1 MKNIRQWKKL
11 VIAMVIGLLVFQ
23 NVSPVLATMTDDE
36 TAKTTLKITKED
48 KDTKEKIN
56 GSTFEIKNKETGK
69 TNNLTISANGEAT
82 MDSLLPGDYLVKEK
96 VAPKGYTLDEKEYSV
111 TLAEKEEVIT
121 SVSAKVQEETT
132 KEAATP
138 TPVKKAT
145 QNANLKAAITDN
157 IFNKVTLKDGNGD
170 EINTSDRIQN
180 GSGVVLNMNFAFSG
194 KNYKAGDTFTTVLPD
209 AFNFGNKNLSGNFL
223 PSTEAEWTLDVKTRE
238 LTITF
243 LKDGIQEG
251 DYDVN
256 ISTAF
261 KVFTSTEET
270 IQEVVFKTA
279 GKDTVY
285 QIEVVPVVTYPTT
298 VSVTANP
305 GVVNPTKGQVDAK
318 FNLTKEKDA
327 KGELKLND
335 YASGGTT
342 TIDKDTIKVYSS
354 DVSAGGTFI
363 GTKKLLVEGTDYTLT
378 YSSTA
383 LVVSLNGGLAGK
395 GYQVTYDRTIN
406 KPSDS
411 LSYMSTQAYT
421 VGDSGILSTNSSYVY
436 LAMTNYKH
444 LEKKATYNGTT
455 QSIDWVINFNYDQDE
470 ISPTTVLTDVLAD
483 NDVEYVADS
492 LKIKRVT
499 FNTTTGVPI
508 IGSDASSDWTTSTIS
523 NNGNFNLTYK
533 NTNTNAYQITYSTKI
548 TDFKDRKI
556 KNEITDENGV
566 SADATIA
573 IQPDLLK
580 KEAGSIDYF
589 NNTMSWKITANSD
602 KIKMDNLNITDKFS
616 TGIKSL
622 KSYTVRAYTD
632 NFTSVV
638 LTEGK
643 DFTINENVTPA
654 GFYIQL
660 IGDYASTDK
669 KIVVDIVTNID
680 LSDVT
685 KTIDNKAFISYYD
698 GGTIKYV
705 EEITASATPDA
716 KMMTNGGKYGAYNST
731 TGNIDWIVSANAMA
745 KSYDNL
751 IFDDT
756 IPTGLTYVE
765 GSLQYRN
772 VESSTEMMSLQ
783 IPLNS
788 TGTLAKAGDK
798 NYPTKVDTT
807 GNKIHLEFANLD
819 NTRVFIK
826 YSTKPDENWYFYK
839 YVTNIAEVT
848 DNGTDKHTYSYQ
860 AYASKVFNAMTKTAS
875 IDSTYNNKVNWT
887 VTLNNISKDRPIN
900 NPTITDTMKNGT
912 TGAQVVK
919 SSFRVINET
928 TGDDIDS
935 KYYDITFTD
944 KDFTIQF
951 KDYKAT
957 DPIKV
962 TYSTVSL
969 MSGLISNTATTASP
983 DYGSLPM
990 SYKSR
995 TTNISPAFTIGSGS
1009 GTATIGSLEITKVD
1023 KKDNTKKLTGAK
1035 FQLYTP
1041 EGDKAGQEAT
1051 TDSEGKIVMDG
1062 LQSGKYKLV
1071 ETAAP
1076 TGYTISDEY
1085 KDGKEIT
1092 ITADVAT
1099 SVTIENTEQTGSA
1112 VLQKE
1117 DSVTKD
1123 AISGA
1128 EFELQTADGTKV
1140 SENLV
1145 TDADGKI
1152 EVNDLAPGDYQF
1164 VETKAPTG
1172 YVLDATP
1179 TKFTV
1184 EFNQTAAVVVTKE
1197 NTAKAG
1203 SVVLTKQD
1211 SATKATIAG
1220 AEFELQK
1227 ADGTKVSENL
1237 VTDADGKIEV
1247 NDLAPG
1253 DYQFVETKAAAGY
1266 ILDST
1271 PSEFTIEFN
1280 QDKAAVVTKEN
1291 TAKAGSVVLTKQDSA
1306 TKATIAGAEFELQ
1319 KADGTK
1325 VSENLVTDADGKIEV
1340 NDLAPG
1346 DYQFV
1351 ETKAAAGY
1359 VLDTTPTKFKVEF
1372 NQTSVVAVTKEN
1384 TAKAGSVVLT
1394 KQDSVTKAEL
1404 SDAEFELQT
1413 ATGTKVK
1420 DNLTTNASGEIEVA
1434 DLAPGDYQF
1443 VETKAPTGYE
1453 LDATPVTFTIEF
1465 NQATAVKVTK
1475 ENVAKT
1481 GSVVLTKLDSKS
1493 KSNLAGAEFELQTK
1507 LGVSLKDKVVTEANG
1522 QLQIDNLAP
1531 GDYQLV
1537 ETKAPTGY
1545 ELDATPVEFTIEF
1558 NQKDAVQVTKTNKMS
1573 TGSVVLTKTDGQ
1585 TKAPL
1590 ADATFKLVDADNNV
1604 TENLTTDASGKLEI
1618 TNLAPGDYQLIETKA
1633 PKGYELDTV
1642 PVDVKIGFNQNQV
1655 LQVTKTNIKTI
1666 VSGKV
1671 IAEFVDTKGNVLAEQ
1686 EIHTGI
1692 VGEEYVTKAKSIAG
1706 YKLTKDPTNK
1716 VGLYKEADQKVT
1728 FVYEKNKSSLV
1739 VDPTKPIKP
1748 SKPTKPVKSTVNPSK
1763 QATVKKAQS
1772 LPSTGDD
1779 SLANLI
1785 ITGLFASALGLFL
1798 LRKSK
1803 KVND

>member
-1 MKNIRQWKKL
+1 MKNIRHWKKL

-56 GSTFEIKNKETGK
+56 GSTFEIKNKETGE
-69 TNNLTISANGEAT
+69 TNDLTISANGEAT
-82 MDSLLPGDYLVKEK
+82 MDSLSPGDYLVKEK

-132 KEAATP
+132 KETTKEATTP

-223 PSTEAEWTLDVKTRE
+223 PSTEAEWTLDVTTRE

-285 QIEVVPVVTYPTT
+285 QIEVVPVVNYPTT
-298 VSVTANP
+298 VGITANP

-378 YSSTA
+378 YSATSLT
-383 LVVSLNGGLAGK
+383 VTLNGGLAGK

-421 VGDSGILSTNSSYVY
+421 VGDSGTLSSNSAYVY
-436 LAMTNYKH
+436 LTMTNYKH
-444 LEKKATYNGTT
+444 IEKKATYNGST
-455 QSIDWVINFNYDQDE
+455 QSIDWKINFNFDQDE
-470 ISPTTVLTDVLAD
+470 ISPSTVLTDVLAD

-499 FNTTTGVPI
+499 FNATNGSPI
-508 IGSDASSDWTTSTIS
+508 VGGDASSDWTTSAIS
-523 NNGNFNLTYK
+523 ANGNFNLTYK
-533 NTNTNAYQITYSTKI
+533 NTNTNTNAYEITYSTKI
-548 TDFKDRKI
+548 TDFSDRKI

-580 KEAGSIDYF
+580 KEAGTIDYF
-589 NNTMSWKITANSD
+589 NNTMTWKITANSD
-602 KIKMDNLNITDKFS
+602 RIKMGNLNITDEFS
-616 TGIKSL
+616 TGVKAL

-632 NFTSVV
+632 NINSVL

-643 DFTINENVTPA
+643 DYTIDKDVTPA

-660 IGDYASTDK
+660 IGDYATTDK
-669 KIVVDIVTNID
+669 KIVVDFVTEID

-685 KTIDNKAFISYYD
+685 KTIDNKASISYYD
-698 GGTIKYV
+698 GGIIKYV
-705 EEITASATPDA
+705 DDVKASMTPDPA
-716 KMMTNGGKYGAYNST
+716 MMTNGGKYGSYNST
-731 TGNIDWIVSANAMA
+731 TGNIDWIVSVNAMA
-745 KSYDNL
+745 KNYDNL
-751 IFDDT
+751 IFDDA

-772 VESSTEMMSLQ
+772 VASTSEMMNLY

-788 TGTLAKAGDK
+788 VGTVAKTGDK

-807 GNKIHLEFANLD
+807 GNKLHLEFANLE
-819 NTRVFIK
+819 NSRVFIK
-826 YSTKPDENWYFYK
+826 YSTKPNENWYFYS
-839 YVTNIAEVT
+839 YVQNTAKVS
-848 DNGTDKHTYSYQ
+848 DNGVGEKSYSYQ
-860 AYASKVFNAMTKTAS
+860 AYASKLYNAMTKTAT
-875 IDSTYNNKVNWT
+875 IDPSFDNKVNWV
-887 VTLNNISKDRPIN
+887 VTLNNISADRPIN
-900 NPTITDTMKNGT
+900 NPTITDTMKTGT

-919 SSFRVINET
+919 SSFKVINET
-928 TGDDIDS
+928 TGEDIDS
-935 KYYDITFTD
+935 KYYDITYTD
-944 KDFTIQF
+944 NNFTIQF

-957 DPIKV
+957 APIKV
-962 TYSTVSL
+962 TYSTISL
-969 MSGLISNTATTASP
+969 MSGLVSNTATTASP

-990 SYKSR
+990 TYKSR
-995 TTNISPAFTIGSGS
+995 TTSISPAFTIGSGS

-1023 KKDNTKKLTGAK
+1023 KKDNTKKLAGAK
-1035 FQLYTP
+1035 FQLYTL

-1051 TDSEGKIVMDG
+1051 TDTDGKIVMDG

-1071 ETAAP
+1071 ETEAP

-1092 ITADVAT
+1092 VTADAVT
-1099 SVTIENTEQTGSA
+1099 NVTIENTEQTGSA
-1112 VLQKE
+1112 VLLKE

-1123 AISGA
+1123 AIAGA
-1128 EFELQTADGTKV
+1128 EFELQNADGTKV
-1140 SENLV
+1140 AENLV
-1145 TDADGKI
+1145 SNADGKI
-1152 EVNDLAPGDYQF
+1152 EVTDLAPGDYQF

-1179 TKFTV
+1179 SEFTI
-1184 EFNQTAAVVVTKE
+1184 EFNQEAAVIVTKE
-1197 NTAKAG
+1197 NTAKTG
-1203 SVVLTKQD
+1203 SVVLTKED
-1211 SATKATIAG
+1211 SVTKATIAG
-1220 AEFELQK
+1220 AEFDLQK

-1237 VTDADGKIEV
+1237 VTDADGKIEA

-1266 ILDST
+1266 VLDAT

-1291 TAKAGSVVLTKQDSA
+1291 TAKSGSVVLTKQDSA
-1306 TKATIAGAEFELQ
+1306 TKAA
-1319 KADGTK
+1319 
-1325 VSENLVTDADGKIEV
+1325 
-1340 NDLAPG
+1340 
-1346 DYQFV
+1346 
-1351 ETKAAAGY
+1351 
-1359 VLDTTPTKFKVEF
+1359 
-1372 NQTSVVAVTKEN
+1372 
-1384 TAKAGSVVLT
+1384 
-1394 KQDSVTKAEL
+1394 L

-1434 DLAPGDYQF
+1434 DLAPGDYKF
-1443 VETKAPTGYE
+1443 IETKAPTGYE

-1465 NQATAVKVTK
+1465 NQSTAVKVTK

-1493 KSNLAGAEFELQTK
+1493 RSNLAGAEFELQTK

-1642 PVDVKIGFNQNQV
+1642 PVDVKISFNQNQV
-1655 LQVTKTNIKTI
+1655 LQVTKTNIKTV

-1686 EIHTGI
+1686 EIHAGL
-1692 VGEEYVTKAKSIAG
+1692 VGEKYVTKAKSIAG

-1716 VGLYKEADQKVT
+1716 VGIYKEADQKVT
-1728 FVYEKNKSSLV
+1728 FVYEKNKSPLV

-1748 SKPTKPVKSTVNPSK
+1748 SKPTKPSANPSK

-1772 LPSTGDD
+1772 LPSTGDN

-1785 ITGLFASALGLFL
+1785 ITGLFASTLGLFL

>member
-36 TAKTTLKITKED
+36 TANTTLKIIKED

-56 GSTFEIKNKETGK
+56 GSTFEIKNKETSE
-69 TNNLTISANGEAT
+69 TTDLTISANGEAT

-96 VAPKGYTLDEKEYSV
+96 AAAKGYTLDEKEYSV

-132 KEAATP
+132 KEAP

-223 PSTEAEWTLDVKTRE
+223 PSTEAEWTLDVTTRE

-279 GKDTVY
+279 GKDTIY
-285 QIEVVPVVTYPTT
+285 QIEVVPVVNYPTT
-298 VSVTANP
+298 VGITANP

-327 KGELKLND
+327 KGELKLTD

-342 TIDKDTIKVYSS
+342 TIDKDSIKVYSS

-378 YSSTA
+378 YSATSLT
-383 LVVSLNGGLAGK
+383 VTLNGGLAGK

-421 VGDSGILSTNSSYVY
+421 VGDSGTLSSNSAYVY
-436 LAMTNYKH
+436 LTMTNYKH
-444 LEKKATYNGTT
+444 IEKKATYNGST
-455 QSIDWVINFNYDQDE
+455 QSIDWKINFNFDQDE
-470 ISPTTVLTDVLAD
+470 ISPSTVLTDVLAD

-499 FNTTTGVPI
+499 FNATNGSPI
-508 IGSDASSDWTTSTIS
+508 VGGDASSDWTTSAIS
-523 NNGNFNLTYK
+523 ANGNFNLTYK
-533 NTNTNAYQITYSTKI
+533 NTNTNAYEITYSTKI
-548 TDFKDRKI
+548 TDFSDRKI

-580 KEAGSIDYF
+580 KEAGTIDYF
-589 NNTMSWKITANSD
+589 NNTMTWKITANSD
-602 KIKMDNLNITDKFS
+602 RIKMGNLNITDEFS
-616 TGIKSL
+616 TGVKAL

-632 NFTSVV
+632 NINSVL

-643 DFTINENVTPA
+643 DYTIDKDVTPA

-660 IGDYASTDK
+660 IGDYATTDK
-669 KIVVDIVTNID
+669 KIVVDFVTEID

-685 KTIDNKAFISYYD
+685 KTIDNKASISYYD
-698 GGTIKYV
+698 GGIIKYV
-705 EEITASATPDA
+705 DDVKASMTPDPA
-716 KMMTNGGKYGAYNST
+716 MMTNGGKYGSYNST
-731 TGNIDWIVSANAMA
+731 TGNIDWIVSVNAMA
-745 KSYDNL
+745 KNYDNL
-751 IFDDT
+751 IFDDA

-772 VESSTEMMSLQ
+772 VASTSEMMNLY

-788 TGTLAKAGDK
+788 VGTVAKTGDK

-807 GNKIHLEFANLD
+807 GNKLHLEFANLE
-819 NTRVFIK
+819 NSRVFIK
-826 YSTKPDENWYFYK
+826 YSTKPNENWYFYS
-839 YVTNIAEVT
+839 YVQNTAKVS
-848 DNGTDKHTYSYQ
+848 DNGVGEKSYSYQ
-860 AYASKVFNAMTKTAS
+860 AYASKLFNAMTKTAT
-875 IDSTYNNKVNWT
+875 IDPSFDNKVNWV
-887 VTLNNISKDRPIN
+887 VTLNNISADRPIN
-900 NPTITDTMKNGT
+900 NPTITDTMKTGT

-919 SSFRVINET
+919 SSFKVINET
-928 TGDDIDS
+928 TGEDIDS
-935 KYYDITFTD
+935 KYYDITYTD
-944 KDFTIQF
+944 NNFTIQF

-957 DPIKV
+957 APIKV
-962 TYSTVSL
+962 TYSTISL
-969 MSGLISNTATTASP
+969 MSGLVSNTATTASP

-990 SYKSR
+990 TYKSR
-995 TTNISPAFTIGSGS
+995 TTSISPAFTIGSGS
-1009 GTATIGSLEITKVD
+1009 GTATIGSLEIIKVD
-1023 KKDNTKKLTGAK
+1023 KKDNTKKLAGAK
-1035 FQLYTP
+1035 FQLYTL

-1051 TDSEGKIVMDG
+1051 TDSDGKIVMDG

-1071 ETAAP
+1071 ETEAP

-1140 SENLV
+1140 SENFV

-1172 YVLDATP
+1172 YVLDA
-1179 TKFTV
+1179 
-1184 EFNQTAAVVVTKE
+1184 
-1197 NTAKAG
+1197 
-1203 SVVLTKQD
+1203 
-1211 SATKATIAG
+1211 
-1220 AEFELQK
+1220 
-1227 ADGTKVSENL
+1227 
-1237 VTDADGKIEV
+1237 
-1247 NDLAPG
+1247 
-1253 DYQFVETKAAAGY
+1253 
-1266 ILDST
+1266 T

-1306 TKATIAGAEFELQ
+1306 TKAA
-1319 KADGTK
+1319 
-1325 VSENLVTDADGKIEV
+1325 
-1340 NDLAPG
+1340 
-1346 DYQFV
+1346 
-1351 ETKAAAGY
+1351 
-1359 VLDTTPTKFKVEF
+1359 
-1372 NQTSVVAVTKEN
+1372 
-1384 TAKAGSVVLT
+1384 
-1394 KQDSVTKAEL
+1394 L

-1434 DLAPGDYQF
+1434 DLAPGDYKF

-1642 PVDVKIGFNQNQV
+1642 PVDVKIDFNQNQV

-1686 EIHTGI
+1686 EIHTGL
-1692 VGEEYVTKAKSIAG
+1692 VGEKYITKAKSIAG

-1728 FVYEKNKSSLV
+1728 FVYDKNKSPLV
-1739 VDPTKPIKP
+1739 VDPTKPINP
-1748 SKPTKPVKSTVNPSK
+1748 SKPTKPAKPSVSPSK
-1763 QATVKKAQS
+1763 QATVKKVQS
-1772 LPSTGDD
+1772 LPSTGDN

>member
-1 MKNIRQWKKL
+1 MIIGGQNAVKNIRQWKKL
-11 VIAMVIGLLVFQ
+11 VIAMVISLLVFQ
-23 NVSPVLATMTDDE
+23 NVSPVLATMTDSE
-36 TAKTTLKITKED
+36 TANTTLKIIKED
-48 KDTKEKIN
+48 KDTQEKIN
-56 GSTFEIKNKETGK
+56 GSTFEIKNKETSE
-69 TNNLTISANGEAT
+69 TSDLTISANGEAT

-132 KEAATP
+132 KEAPTP

-223 PSTEAEWTLDVKTRE
+223 PSTEAEWTLDVTTRE

-285 QIEVVPVVTYPTT
+285 QIEVVPVVNYPTT
-298 VSVTANP
+298 VGITANP

-342 TIDKDTIKVYSS
+342 TIDKDSIKVYSS

-378 YSSTA
+378 YSATSLT
-383 LVVSLNGGLAGK
+383 VTLNGGLAGK

-421 VGDSGILSTNSSYVY
+421 VGDSGTLSSNSAYVY
-436 LAMTNYKH
+436 LTMTNYKH
-444 LEKKATYNGTT
+444 IEKKATYNGST
-455 QSIDWVINFNYDQDE
+455 QSIDWKINFNFDQDE
-470 ISPTTVLTDVLAD
+470 ISPSTVLTDVLAD

-499 FNTTTGVPI
+499 FNATNGSPI
-508 IGSDASSDWTTSTIS
+508 VGGDASSDWTTSAIS
-523 NNGNFNLTYK
+523 ANGNFNLTYK
-533 NTNTNAYQITYSTKI
+533 DTNTNAYEITYSTKI
-548 TDFKDRKI
+548 TDFSDRKI

-580 KEAGSIDYF
+580 KEAGTIDYF
-589 NNTMSWKITANSD
+589 NNTMTWKITANSD
-602 KIKMDNLNITDKFS
+602 RIKMGNLNITDEFS
-616 TGIKSL
+616 TGVKAL

-632 NFTSVV
+632 NTNSVL

-643 DFTINENVTPA
+643 DYTIDKDVTPA

-669 KIVVDIVTNID
+669 KIVVDFVTEID

-685 KTIDNKAFISYYD
+685 KTIDNKASISYYD
-698 GGTIKYV
+698 GGIIKYV
-705 EEITASATPDA
+705 DEVTASMTPDPA
-716 KMMTNGGKYGAYNST
+716 MMTNGGKYGSYNST
-731 TGNIDWIVSANAMA
+731 TGNIDWIVSVNAMA
-745 KSYDNL
+745 KNYDNL
-751 IFDDT
+751 IFDDA

-772 VESSTEMMSLQ
+772 VASTSEMMNLY

-788 TGTLAKAGDK
+788 VGTVAKTGDK

-807 GNKIHLEFANLD
+807 GNKLHLEFANLE
-819 NTRVFIK
+819 NSRVFIK
-826 YSTKPDENWYFYK
+826 YSTKPNENWYFYS
-839 YVTNIAEVT
+839 YVQNTAKVS
-848 DNGTDKHTYSYQ
+848 DNGVGEKSYSYQ
-860 AYASKVFNAMTKTAS
+860 AYASKLFNAMTKTAT
-875 IDSTYNNKVNWT
+875 IDPSFDNKVNWV
-887 VTLNNISKDRPIN
+887 VTLNNISADRPIN
-900 NPTITDTMKNGT
+900 NPTITDTMKTGT

-919 SSFRVINET
+919 SSFKVINET
-928 TGDDIDS
+928 TGEDIDS
-935 KYYDITFTD
+935 KYYDITYTD
-944 KDFTIQF
+944 NNFTIQF

-957 DPIKV
+957 APIKV
-962 TYSTVSL
+962 TYSTISL
-969 MSGLISNTATTASP
+969 MSGLVSNTATTASP

-990 SYKSR
+990 TYKSR
-995 TTNISPAFTIGSGS
+995 TTSISPAFTIGSGS

-1023 KKDNTKKLTGAK
+1023 KKDNSKKLTGAK
-1035 FQLYTP
+1035 FQLYTL

-1051 TDSEGKIVMDG
+1051 TDSDGKIVMDG

-1071 ETAAP
+1071 ETEAP

-1092 ITADVAT
+1092 VTADAVT
-1099 SVTIENTEQTGSA
+1099 NVTIENTEQTGSV
-1112 VLQKE
+1112 VLTKE
-1117 DSVTKD
+1117 DSVSKATL
-1123 AISGA
+1123 SGA
-1128 EFELQTADGTKV
+1128 EFELQNAAGTKV
-1140 SENLV
+1140 QANL
-1145 TDADGKI
+1145 TTNADGKL
-1152 EVNDLAPGDYQF
+1152 EVSDLAPGDYKF

-1172 YVLDATP
+1172 YELDATP
-1179 TKFTV
+1179 VTFTI
-1184 EFNQTAAVVVTKE
+1184 EFNQATEVNVTKE
-1197 NTAKAG
+1197 NVAKTG
-1203 SVVLTKQD
+1203 SVVLTKED
-1211 SATKATIAG
+1211 SVSKATLSG
-1220 AEFELQK
+1220 AEFELQ
-1227 ADGTKVSENL
+1227 N
-1237 VTDADGKIEV
+1237 
-1247 NDLAPG
+1247 
-1253 DYQFVETKAAAGY
+1253 AAG
-1266 ILDST
+1266 
-1271 PSEFTIEFN
+1271 
-1280 QDKAAVVTKEN
+1280 
-1291 TAKAGSVVLTKQDSA
+1291 
-1306 TKATIAGAEFELQ
+1306 
-1319 KADGTK
+1319 
-1325 VSENLVTDADGKIEV
+1325 
-1340 NDLAPG
+1340 
-1346 DYQFV
+1346 
-1351 ETKAAAGY
+1351 
-1359 VLDTTPTKFKVEF
+1359 
-1372 NQTSVVAVTKEN
+1372 TSVQA
-1384 TAKAGSVVLT
+1384 
-1394 KQDSVTKAEL
+1394 
-1404 SDAEFELQT
+1404 
-1413 ATGTKVK
+1413 
-1420 DNLTTNASGEIEVA
+1420 NLTTNADGKLEVS
-1434 DLAPGDYQF
+1434 DLAPGNYKF

-1465 NQATAVKVTK
+1465 NQATAVNVTK
-1475 ENVAKT
+1475 DNVAKT

-1493 KSNLAGAEFELQTK
+1493 RSNLAGAEFELQTK

-1522 QLQIDNLAP
+1522 QLQIDDLAP

-1545 ELDATPVEFTIEF
+1545 ELDATPEEFTIAF
-1558 NQKDAVQVTKTNKMS
+1558 NQQAPIQVTKTNTMS
-1573 TGSVVLTKTDGQ
+1573 TGSVVLTKTDAE
-1585 TKAPL
+1585 TKTPL
-1590 ADATFKLVDADNNV
+1590 ANATFKLVDEDNNV

-1618 TNLAPGDYQLIETKA
+1618 TDLVPGDYQLIETKA
-1633 PKGYELDTV
+1633 PAGYELDTV
-1642 PVDVKIGFNQNQV
+1642 PVDVKIAFDQKET
-1655 LQVTKTNIKTI
+1655 LQVTKTNLKTV

-1671 IAEFVDTKGNVLAEQ
+1671 IAEFVDTKGNVLAEK
-1686 EIHTGI
+1686 EIHAGI
-1692 VGEEYVTKAKSIAG
+1692 VGDKYALKAKAIKG
-1706 YKLTKDPTNK
+1706 YTLTKDPTNK
-1716 VGLYKEADQKVT
+1716 AGTFREEDQKVT
-1728 FVYEKNKSSLV
+1728 FVYEKNKAPIV
-1739 VDPTKPIKP
+1739 VNPDKPVTPVKPT
-1748 SKPTKPVKSTVNPSK
+1748 KPTKPVDP
-1763 QATVKKAQS
+1763 AKKPKETS
-1772 LPSTGDD
+1772 LPSTGDE
-1779 SLANLI
+1779 SPYGI
-1785 ITGLFASALGLFL
+1785 IFTGLFASIVGLYL
-1798 LRKSK
+1798 LRKTK

>member
-36 TAKTTLKITKED
+36 TTKTTLKIIKED

-56 GSTFEIKNKETGK
+56 GSTFEIKNKETGE
-69 TNNLTISANGEAT
+69 TNDLTISANGEAT

-138 TPVKKAT
+138 TPVKKST
-145 QNANLKAAITDN
+145 QNPNLKAAITDN

-223 PSTEAEWTLDVKTRE
+223 PSTEAEWTLDVTTRE

-285 QIEVVPVVTYPTT
+285 QIEVVPVVNYPTT
-298 VSVTANP
+298 VGITANP

-327 KGELKLND
+327 KGELKLTD

-342 TIDKDTIKVYSS
+342 TIDKDSIKVYSS

-378 YSSTA
+378 YSATSLT
-383 LVVSLNGGLAGK
+383 VTLNGGLAGK

-421 VGDSGILSTNSSYVY
+421 VGDSGTLSSNSAYVY
-436 LAMTNYKH
+436 LTMTNYKH
-444 LEKKATYNGTT
+444 IEKKATYNGST
-455 QSIDWVINFNYDQDE
+455 QSIDWKINFNFDQDE
-470 ISPTTVLTDVLAD
+470 ISPSTVLTDVLAD
-483 NDVEYVADS
+483 NDVEYVVDS

-499 FNTTTGVPI
+499 FNATNGSPI
-508 IGSDASSDWTTSTIS
+508 VGGDASSDWTTSAIS
-523 NNGNFNLTYK
+523 ANGNFNLTYK
-533 NTNTNAYQITYSTKI
+533 DTNTNAYEITYSTKI
-548 TDFKDRKI
+548 TDFSDRKI

-580 KEAGSIDYF
+580 KEAGTIDYF
-589 NNTMSWKITANSD
+589 NNTMTWKITANSD
-602 KIKMDNLNITDKFS
+602 RIKMGNLNITDEFS
-616 TGIKSL
+616 TGVKAL

-632 NFTSVV
+632 NTNSVL

-643 DFTINENVTPA
+643 DYTIDKDVTPA

-669 KIVVDIVTNID
+669 KIVVDFVTEID

-685 KTIDNKAFISYYD
+685 KTIDNKASISYYD
-698 GGTIKYV
+698 GGIIKYV
-705 EEITASATPDA
+705 DEVTASMTPDPA
-716 KMMTNGGKYGAYNST
+716 MMTNGGKYGSYNST
-731 TGNIDWIVSANAMA
+731 TGNIDWIVSVNAMA
-745 KSYDNL
+745 KNYDNL
-751 IFDDT
+751 IFDDA

-772 VESSTEMMSLQ
+772 VASTSEMMNLY

-788 TGTLAKAGDK
+788 VGTVAKTGDK

-807 GNKIHLEFANLD
+807 GNKLHLEFANLE
-819 NTRVFIK
+819 NSRVFIK
-826 YSTKPDENWYFYK
+826 YSTKPNENWYFYS
-839 YVTNIAEVT
+839 YVQNTAKVS
-848 DNGTDKHTYSYQ
+848 DNGVGEKSYSYQ
-860 AYASKVFNAMTKTAS
+860 AYASKLFNAMTKTAT
-875 IDSTYNNKVNWT
+875 IDPSFDNKVNWV
-887 VTLNNISKDRPIN
+887 VTLNNISADRPIN
-900 NPTITDTMKNGT
+900 NPTITDTMKTGT

-919 SSFRVINET
+919 SSFKVINET
-928 TGDDIDS
+928 TGEDIDS
-935 KYYDITFTD
+935 KYYDITYTD
-944 KDFTIQF
+944 NNFTIQF

-957 DPIKV
+957 APIKV
-962 TYSTVSL
+962 TYSTISL
-969 MSGLISNTATTASP
+969 MSGLVSNTATTASP

-990 SYKSR
+990 TYKSR
-995 TTNISPAFTIGSGS
+995 TTSISPAFTIGSGS

-1023 KKDNTKKLTGAK
+1023 KKDNSKKLTGAK
-1035 FQLYTP
+1035 FQLYTL

-1051 TDSEGKIVMDG
+1051 TDSDGKIVMDG

-1071 ETAAP
+1071 ETEAP

-1092 ITADVAT
+1092 VTADAVT
-1099 SVTIENTEQTGSA
+1099 NVTIENTEQTGSA
-1112 VLQKE
+1112 VLLKE

-1123 AISGA
+1123 AIAGA
-1128 EFELQTADGTKV
+1128 EFELQNADGTKV
-1140 SENLV
+1140 AENLV
-1145 TDADGKI
+1145 SNADGKI
-1152 EVNDLAPGDYQF
+1152 EVTDLAPGDYQF

-1172 YVLDATP
+1172 YVLDGTP

-1184 EFNQTAAVVVTKE
+1184 EFNQEAAVVVTKE
-1197 NTAKAG
+1197 NTAKTG
-1203 SVVLTKQD
+1203 SVVLTKED
-1211 SATKATIAG
+1211 SVSKATLSG
-1220 AEFELQK
+1220 AEFELQND
-1227 ADGTKVSENL
+1227 AGTKVQTNL
-1237 VTDADGKIEV
+1237 TTNADGKLEV
-1247 NDLAPG
+1247 TDLAPG
-1253 DYQFVETKAAAGY
+1253 DYK
-1266 ILDST
+1266 
-1271 PSEFTIEFN
+1271 
-1280 QDKAAVVTKEN
+1280 
-1291 TAKAGSVVLTKQDSA
+1291 
-1306 TKATIAGAEFELQ
+1306 
-1319 KADGTK
+1319 
-1325 VSENLVTDADGKIEV
+1325 
-1340 NDLAPG
+1340 
-1346 DYQFV
+1346 
-1351 ETKAAAGY
+1351 
-1359 VLDTTPTKFKVEF
+1359 
-1372 NQTSVVAVTKEN
+1372 
-1384 TAKAGSVVLT
+1384 
-1394 KQDSVTKAEL
+1394 
-1404 SDAEFELQT
+1404 
-1413 ATGTKVK
+1413 
-1420 DNLTTNASGEIEVA
+1420 
-1434 DLAPGDYQF
+1434 F

-1465 NQATAVKVTK
+1465 NQATAVNVTK
-1475 ENVAKT
+1475 DNVAKT

-1493 KSNLAGAEFELQTK
+1493 RSNLAGAEFELQTK

-1522 QLQIDNLAP
+1522 QLQIDDLAP

-1545 ELDATPVEFTIEF
+1545 ELDATPVEFTIAF
-1558 NQKDAVQVTKTNKMS
+1558 NQQAPIQVTKTNTMS
-1573 TGSVVLTKTDGQ
+1573 TGSVVLTKTDAE
-1585 TKAPL
+1585 TKTPL
-1590 ADATFKLVDADNNV
+1590 ANATFKLVDEDNNV

-1618 TNLAPGDYQLIETKA
+1618 TDLVPGDYQLIETKA
-1633 PKGYELDTV
+1633 PAGYELDTV
-1642 PVDVKIGFNQNQV
+1642 PVDVKIAFDQNKA
-1655 LQVTKTNIKTI
+1655 LQVTKTNLKTV

-1671 IAEFVDTKGNVLAEQ
+1671 IAEFVDTKGNVLAEK
-1686 EIHTGI
+1686 EIHAGI
-1692 VGEEYVTKAKSIAG
+1692 VGDKYALKAKAIKG
-1706 YKLTKDPTNK
+1706 YTLTKEPTNK
-1716 VGLYKEADQKVT
+1716 AGTFREEDQKVT
-1728 FVYEKNKSSLV
+1728 FVYEKNKAPIV
-1739 VDPTKPIKP
+1739 VNPDKPVTP
-1748 SKPTKPVKSTVNPSK
+1748 VKPTKPTKPTKPSK
-1763 QATVKKAQS
+1763 TVDPAKKPTVTS
-1772 LPSTGDD
+1772 LPSTGDE
-1779 SLANLI
+1779 SPYGI
-1785 ITGLFASALGLFL
+1785 IFTGLFASLVGLFL

>member
-1 MKNIRQWKKL
+1 MKNIRHWKKL

-56 GSTFEIKNKETGK
+56 GSTFEIKNKETGE
-69 TNNLTISANGEAT
+69 TNDLTISANGEAT
-82 MDSLLPGDYLVKEK
+82 MDSLSPGDYLVKEK

-132 KEAATP
+132 KEATTP

-223 PSTEAEWTLDVKTRE
+223 PSTEAEWTLDVTTRE

-285 QIEVVPVVTYPTT
+285 QIEVVPVVNYPTT
-298 VSVTANP
+298 VGITANP

-378 YSSTA
+378 YSATSLT
-383 LVVSLNGGLAGK
+383 VTLNGGLAGK

-421 VGDSGILSTNSSYVY
+421 VGDSGTLSSNSAYVY
-436 LAMTNYKH
+436 LTMTNYKH
-444 LEKKATYNGTT
+444 IEKKATYNGST
-455 QSIDWVINFNYDQDE
+455 QSIDWKINFNFDQDE
-470 ISPTTVLTDVLAD
+470 ISPSTVLTDVLAD

-499 FNTTTGVPI
+499 FNATNGSPI
-508 IGSDASSDWTTSTIS
+508 VGGDASSDWTTSAIS
-523 NNGNFNLTYK
+523 ANGNFNLTYK
-533 NTNTNAYQITYSTKI
+533 NTNTNAYEITYSTKI
-548 TDFKDRKI
+548 TDFSDRKI

-580 KEAGSIDYF
+580 KEAGTIDYF
-589 NNTMSWKITANSD
+589 NNTMTWKITANSD
-602 KIKMDNLNITDKFS
+602 RIKMGNLNITDEFS
-616 TGIKSL
+616 TGVKAL

-632 NFTSVV
+632 NINSVL

-643 DFTINENVTPA
+643 DYTIDKDVTPA

-660 IGDYASTDK
+660 IGDYATTDK
-669 KIVVDIVTNID
+669 KIVVDFVTEID

-685 KTIDNKAFISYYD
+685 KTIDNKASISYYD
-698 GGTIKYV
+698 GGIIKYV
-705 EEITASATPDA
+705 DDVKASMTPDPA
-716 KMMTNGGKYGAYNST
+716 MMTNGGKYGSYNST
-731 TGNIDWIVSANAMA
+731 TGNIDWIVSVNAMA
-745 KSYDNL
+745 KNYDNL
-751 IFDDT
+751 IFDDA

-772 VESSTEMMSLQ
+772 VASTSEMMNLY

-788 TGTLAKAGDK
+788 VGTVAKTGDK

-807 GNKIHLEFANLD
+807 GNKLHLEFANLE
-819 NTRVFIK
+819 NSRVFIK
-826 YSTKPDENWYFYK
+826 YSTKPNENWYFYS
-839 YVTNIAEVT
+839 YVQNTAKVS
-848 DNGTDKHTYSYQ
+848 DNGVGEKSYSYQ
-860 AYASKVFNAMTKTAS
+860 AYASKLYNAMTKTAT
-875 IDSTYNNKVNWT
+875 IDPSFDNKVNWV
-887 VTLNNISKDRPIN
+887 VTLNNISADRPIN
-900 NPTITDTMKNGT
+900 NPTITDTMKTGT

-919 SSFRVINET
+919 SSFKVINET
-928 TGDDIDS
+928 TGEDIDS
-935 KYYDITFTD
+935 KYYDITYTD
-944 KDFTIQF
+944 NNFTIQF

-957 DPIKV
+957 APIKV
-962 TYSTVSL
+962 TYSTISL
-969 MSGLISNTATTASP
+969 MSGLVSNTATTASP

-990 SYKSR
+990 TYKSR
-995 TTNISPAFTIGSGS
+995 TTSISPAFTIGSGS

-1023 KKDNTKKLTGAK
+1023 KKDNTKKLAGAK
-1035 FQLYTP
+1035 FQLYTL

-1051 TDSEGKIVMDG
+1051 TDTDGKIVMDG

-1071 ETAAP
+1071 ETEAP

-1085 KDGKEIT
+1085 KDGKEIAV
-1092 ITADVAT
+1092 TADAVT
-1099 SVTIENTEQTGSA
+1099 NVTIENTEQTGSA
-1112 VLQKE
+1112 VLLKE

-1123 AISGA
+1123 AIAGA
-1128 EFELQTADGTKV
+1128 EFELQNADGTKV
-1140 SENLV
+1140 AENLV
-1145 TDADGKI
+1145 SNADGKI
-1152 EVNDLAPGDYQF
+1152 EVTDLAPGDYQF

-1172 YVLDATP
+1172 YVLDAT
-1179 TKFTV
+1179 
-1184 EFNQTAAVVVTKE
+1184 
-1197 NTAKAG
+1197 
-1203 SVVLTKQD
+1203 
-1211 SATKATIAG
+1211 
-1220 AEFELQK
+1220 
-1227 ADGTKVSENL
+1227 
-1237 VTDADGKIEV
+1237 
-1247 NDLAPG
+1247 
-1253 DYQFVETKAAAGY
+1253 
-1266 ILDST
+1266 
-1271 PSEFTIEFN
+1271 TIEFN

-1291 TAKAGSVVLTKQDSA
+1291 TAKSGSVVLTKQDSA
-1306 TKATIAGAEFELQ
+1306 TKAA
-1319 KADGTK
+1319 
-1325 VSENLVTDADGKIEV
+1325 
-1340 NDLAPG
+1340 
-1346 DYQFV
+1346 
-1351 ETKAAAGY
+1351 
-1359 VLDTTPTKFKVEF
+1359 
-1372 NQTSVVAVTKEN
+1372 
-1384 TAKAGSVVLT
+1384 
-1394 KQDSVTKAEL
+1394 L

-1434 DLAPGDYQF
+1434 DLAPGDYKF
-1443 VETKAPTGYE
+1443 IETKAPTGYE

-1465 NQATAVKVTK
+1465 NQSTAVKVTK

-1493 KSNLAGAEFELQTK
+1493 RSNLAGAEFELQTK

-1618 TNLAPGDYQLIETKA
+1618 TNLSPGDYQLIETKA

-1642 PVDVKIGFNQNQV
+1642 PVDVKISFNQNQV
-1655 LQVTKTNIKTI
+1655 LQVTKTNIKTV

-1686 EIHTGI
+1686 EIHAGL
-1692 VGEEYVTKAKSIAG
+1692 VGEKYVTKAKSIAG

-1716 VGLYKEADQKVT
+1716 VGIYKEADQKVT
-1728 FVYEKNKSSLV
+1728 FVYEKNKSPLV

-1748 SKPTKPVKSTVNPSK
+1748 SKPTKPSANPSK

-1772 LPSTGDD
+1772 LPSTGDN

-1785 ITGLFASALGLFL
+1785 ITGLFASTLGLFL

>member
-1 MKNIRQWKKL
+1 MKNIRHWKKL

-56 GSTFEIKNKETGK
+56 GSTFEIKNKETGE
-69 TNNLTISANGEAT
+69 TNDLTISANGEAT
-82 MDSLLPGDYLVKEK
+82 MDSLSPGDYLVKEK

-132 KEAATP
+132 KEATKEATTP

-223 PSTEAEWTLDVKTRE
+223 PSTEAEWTLDVTTRE

-285 QIEVVPVVTYPTT
+285 QIEVVPVVNYPTT
-298 VSVTANP
+298 VGITANP

-378 YSSTA
+378 YSATSLT
-383 LVVSLNGGLAGK
+383 VTLNGGLAGK

-421 VGDSGILSTNSSYVY
+421 VGDSGTLSSNSAYVFY
-436 LAMTNYKH
+436 LTMTNYKH
-444 LEKKATYNGTT
+444 IEKKATYNGST
-455 QSIDWVINFNYDQDE
+455 QSIDWKINFNFDQDE
-470 ISPTTVLTDVLAD
+470 ISPSTVLTDVLAD

-499 FNTTTGVPI
+499 FNATNGSPI
-508 IGSDASSDWTTSTIS
+508 VGGDASSDWTTSAIS
-523 NNGNFNLTYK
+523 ANGNFNLTYK
-533 NTNTNAYQITYSTKI
+533 NTNTNAYEITYSTKI
-548 TDFKDRKI
+548 TDFSDRKI

-580 KEAGSIDYF
+580 KEAGTIDYF
-589 NNTMSWKITANSD
+589 NNTMTWKITANSD
-602 KIKMDNLNITDKFS
+602 RIKMGNLNITDEFS
-616 TGIKSL
+616 TGVKAL

-632 NFTSVV
+632 NINSVL

-643 DFTINENVTPA
+643 DYTIDKDVTPA

-660 IGDYASTDK
+660 IGDYATTDK
-669 KIVVDIVTNID
+669 KIVVDFVTEID

-685 KTIDNKAFISYYD
+685 KTIDNKASISYYD
-698 GGTIKYV
+698 GGIIKYV
-705 EEITASATPDA
+705 DDVKASMTPDPA
-716 KMMTNGGKYGAYNST
+716 MMTNGGKYGSYNST
-731 TGNIDWIVSANAMA
+731 TGNIDWIVSVNAMA
-745 KSYDNL
+745 KNYDNL
-751 IFDDT
+751 IFDDA

-772 VESSTEMMSLQ
+772 VASTSEMMNLY

-788 TGTLAKAGDK
+788 VGTVAKTGDK

-807 GNKIHLEFANLD
+807 GNKLHLEFANLE
-819 NTRVFIK
+819 NSRVFIK
-826 YSTKPDENWYFYK
+826 YSTKPNENWYFYS
-839 YVTNIAEVT
+839 YVQNTAKVS
-848 DNGTDKHTYSYQ
+848 DNGVGEKSYSYQ
-860 AYASKVFNAMTKTAS
+860 AYASKLYNAMTKTAT
-875 IDSTYNNKVNWT
+875 IDPSFDNKVNWV
-887 VTLNNISKDRPIN
+887 VTLNNISADRPIN
-900 NPTITDTMKNGT
+900 NPTITDTMKTGT

-919 SSFRVINET
+919 SSFKVINET
-928 TGDDIDS
+928 TGEDIDS
-935 KYYDITFTD
+935 KYYDITYTD
-944 KDFTIQF
+944 NNFTIQF

-957 DPIKV
+957 APIKV
-962 TYSTVSL
+962 TYSTISL
-969 MSGLISNTATTASP
+969 MSGLVSNTATTASP

-990 SYKSR
+990 TYKSR
-995 TTNISPAFTIGSGS
+995 TTSISPAFTIGSGS

-1023 KKDNTKKLTGAK
+1023 KKDNTKKLAGAK
-1035 FQLYTP
+1035 FQLYTL

-1051 TDSEGKIVMDG
+1051 TDTDGKIVMDG

-1071 ETAAP
+1071 ETEAP

-1092 ITADVAT
+1092 VTADAVT
-1099 SVTIENTEQTGSA
+1099 NVTIENTEQTGSA
-1112 VLQKE
+1112 VLLKE

-1123 AISGA
+1123 AIAGA
-1128 EFELQTADGTKV
+1128 EFELQNADGTKV
-1140 SENLV
+1140 AENLV
-1145 TDADGKI
+1145 SNADGKI
-1152 EVNDLAPGDYQF
+1152 EVTDLAPGDYQF

-1179 TKFTV
+1179 SEFTI
-1184 EFNQTAAVVVTKE
+1184 EFNQEAAVIVTKE
-1197 NTAKAG
+1197 NTAKTG
-1203 SVVLTKQD
+1203 SVVLTKED
-1211 SATKATIAG
+1211 SVTKATIAG
-1220 AEFELQK
+1220 AEFDLQK

-1237 VTDADGKIEV
+1237 VTDADGKIEA

-1266 ILDST
+1266 VLDAT

-1291 TAKAGSVVLTKQDSA
+1291 TAKSGSVVLTKQDSA
-1306 TKATIAGAEFELQ
+1306 TKAA
-1319 KADGTK
+1319 
-1325 VSENLVTDADGKIEV
+1325 
-1340 NDLAPG
+1340 
-1346 DYQFV
+1346 
-1351 ETKAAAGY
+1351 
-1359 VLDTTPTKFKVEF
+1359 
-1372 NQTSVVAVTKEN
+1372 
-1384 TAKAGSVVLT
+1384 
-1394 KQDSVTKAEL
+1394 L

-1434 DLAPGDYQF
+1434 DLAPGDYKF
-1443 VETKAPTGYE
+1443 IETKAPTGYE

-1465 NQATAVKVTK
+1465 NQSTAVKVTK

-1493 KSNLAGAEFELQTK
+1493 RSNLAGAEFELQTK

-1642 PVDVKIGFNQNQV
+1642 PVDVKISFNQNQV
-1655 LQVTKTNIKTI
+1655 LQVTKTNIKTV

-1686 EIHTGI
+1686 EIHAGL
-1692 VGEEYVTKAKSIAG
+1692 VGEKYVTKAKSIAG

-1716 VGLYKEADQKVT
+1716 VGIYKEADQKVT
-1728 FVYEKNKSSLV
+1728 FVYEKNKSPLV

-1748 SKPTKPVKSTVNPSK
+1748 SKPTKPSANPSK

-1772 LPSTGDD
+1772 LPSTGDN

-1785 ITGLFASALGLFL
+1785 ITGLFASTLGLFL

>member
-1 MKNIRQWKKL
+1 MKNIRHWKKL

-36 TAKTTLKITKED
+36 TANTTLKIIKED

-56 GSTFEIKNKETGK
+56 GSTFEIKNKETGE
-69 TNNLTISANGEAT
+69 TNELTISANGEAT
-82 MDSLLPGDYLVKEK
+82 VDSLLPGDYLVKEK
-96 VAPKGYTLDEKEYSV
+96 VAAKGYTLDEKEYSV
-111 TLAEKEEVIT
+111 TLTEKEEVIT

-132 KEAATP
+132 KEAA

-223 PSTEAEWTLDVKTRE
+223 PSTEAEWSLDVTTRE

-279 GKDTVY
+279 GKDTIY
-285 QIEVVPVVTYPTT
+285 QIEVVPVVNYPTT
-298 VSVTANP
+298 VAITANP

-327 KGELKLND
+327 KGELKLTD
-335 YASGGTT
+335 YTSGGTT
-342 TIDKDTIKVYSS
+342 TIDKDSIKVYSS

-378 YSSTA
+378 YSATSLT
-383 LVVSLNGGLAGK
+383 VTLNGGLAGK

-421 VGDSGILSTNSSYVY
+421 VGDAGTLSSNSAYVY
-436 LAMTNYKH
+436 LTMTNYKH
-444 LEKKATYNGTT
+444 LEKKATYNGST
-455 QSIDWVINFNYDQDE
+455 QSIDWKINFNFDQDE
-470 ISPTTVLTDVLAD
+470 ISPSTVLTDVLAD

-499 FNTTTGVPI
+499 FNATNGSPI
-508 IGSDASSDWTTSTIS
+508 VGSDASSDWTTSAIS
-523 NNGNFNLTYK
+523 ANGNFNLTYK
-533 NTNTNAYQITYSTKI
+533 NTNTNAYEITYSTKI
-548 TDFKDRKI
+548 TDFSDRKI

-580 KEAGSIDYF
+580 KEAGTIDYF
-589 NNTMSWKITANSD
+589 NNTMTWKITANSD
-602 KIKMDNLNITDKFS
+602 RIKMGNLNITDEFS
-616 TGIKSL
+616 TGVKSL

-632 NFTSVV
+632 NTNSVL

-643 DFTINENVTPA
+643 DYTMNKDVTPA
-654 GFYIQL
+654 GFYLQL

-669 KIVVDIVTNID
+669 KIVVDFVTDID

-685 KTIDNKAFISYYD
+685 KTIDNKASISYYD
-698 GGTIKYV
+698 GGIIKYV
-705 EEITASATPDA
+705 DEVTASMTPDPG
-716 KMMTNGGKYGAYNST
+716 MMTNGGKYGSYNST
-731 TGNIDWIVSANAMA
+731 TGNIDWIVSVNAMA
-745 KSYDNL
+745 KNYDNL
-751 IFDDT
+751 IFDDA

-772 VESSTEMMSLQ
+772 VASTSEMMNLY

-788 TGTLAKAGDK
+788 VGTVAKTGDK

-807 GNKIHLEFANLD
+807 GNKLHLEFANLD
-819 NTRVFIK
+819 NSRVFIK
-826 YSTKPDENWYFYK
+826 YSTKPNENWYYYS
-839 YVTNIAEVT
+839 YVQNTAKVS
-848 DNGTDKHTYSYQ
+848 DNGVGEKSYTYQ
-860 AYASKVFNAMTKTAS
+860 AYASKLFNAMTKTAT
-875 IDSTYNNKVNWT
+875 IDPSFDNKVNWI
-887 VTLNNISKDRPIN
+887 VTLNNISADRPIN
-900 NPTITDTMKNGT
+900 NPTITDTMKTGT

-919 SSFRVINET
+919 SSFKVINET
-928 TGDDIDS
+928 TGEDIDS
-935 KYYDITFTD
+935 KYYDITYTD
-944 KDFTIQF
+944 NNFTIQF

-957 DPIKV
+957 APIKV
-962 TYSTVSL
+962 TYSTISL
-969 MSGLISNTATTASP
+969 MSGLVSNTATTASP

-990 SYKSR
+990 TYKSR
-995 TTNISPAFTIGSGS
+995 TTSISPAFTIGSGS

-1023 KKDNTKKLTGAK
+1023 KKDNSKKLTGAK
-1035 FQLYTP
+1035 FQLYTL

-1051 TDSEGKIVMDG
+1051 TDSDGKIVMDG

-1071 ETAAP
+1071 ETEAP

-1092 ITADVAT
+1092 VTADIAT
-1099 SVTIENTEQTGSA
+1099 SVTIENTEQTGSV
-1112 VLQKE
+1112 VLLKE
-1117 DSVTKD
+1117 DSATKD
-1123 AISGA
+1123 AIAGA
-1128 EFELQTADGTKV
+1128 EFELQNADGTKV
-1140 SENLV
+1140 ADNLV
-1145 TDADGKI
+1145 SNADGKI
-1152 EVNDLAPGDYQF
+1152 EVTDLAPGDYQF

-1172 YVLDATP
+1172 YVLDGAP

-1184 EFNQTAAVVVTKE
+1184 EFNQEAAVIVTKE
-1197 NTAKAG
+1197 NTAKTG
-1203 SVVLTKQD
+1203 SVVLTKED
-1211 SATKATIAG
+1211 SVSKATLSG
-1220 AEFELQK
+1220 AEFELQ
-1227 ADGTKVSENL
+1227 N
-1237 VTDADGKIEV
+1237 
-1247 NDLAPG
+1247 
-1253 DYQFVETKAAAGY
+1253 
-1266 ILDST
+1266 
-1271 PSEFTIEFN
+1271 
-1280 QDKAAVVTKEN
+1280 
-1291 TAKAGSVVLTKQDSA
+1291 
-1306 TKATIAGAEFELQ
+1306 
-1319 KADGTK
+1319 
-1325 VSENLVTDADGKIEV
+1325 
-1340 NDLAPG
+1340 
-1346 DYQFV
+1346 
-1351 ETKAAAGY
+1351 
-1359 VLDTTPTKFKVEF
+1359 
-1372 NQTSVVAVTKEN
+1372 
-1384 TAKAGSVVLT
+1384 
-1394 KQDSVTKAEL
+1394 
-1404 SDAEFELQT
+1404 

-1420 DNLTTNASGEIEVA
+1420 DNLTTNADGKLEVT
-1434 DLAPGDYQF
+1434 DLAPGDYKF

-1465 NQATAVKVTK
+1465 NQATAVNVTK

-1493 KSNLAGAEFELQTK
+1493 RSNLAGAEFELQTK

-1545 ELDATPVEFTIEF
+1545 DLDATPVEFTIEF
-1558 NQKDAVQVTKTNKMS
+1558 NQKAPIQVTKTNTMS
-1573 TGSVVLTKTDGQ
+1573 TGSVVLTKTDGE
-1585 TKAPL
+1585 TKALL
-1590 ADATFKLVDADNNV
+1590 ANATFKLVDEDNNV

-1633 PKGYELDTV
+1633 PAGYELDTV
-1642 PVDVKIGFNQNQV
+1642 PVDVKITFDQKET
-1655 LQVTKTNIKTI
+1655 LQVTKTNLKTV

-1671 IAEFVDTKGNVLAEQ
+1671 IAEFVDTKGNVLAEK

-1692 VGEEYVTKAKSIAG
+1692 VGDKYATKAKDIKG
-1706 YKLTKDPTNK
+1706 YKLTKQPTNK
-1716 VGLYKEADQKVT
+1716 EGVFKETEQKVT
-1728 FVYEKNKSSLV
+1728 FVYEKNKAPIV
-1739 VDPTKPIKP
+1739 VNPDKPVTP
-1748 SKPTKPVKSTVNPSK
+1748 VKPTKPVDPAKKPTV
-1763 QATVKKAQS
+1763 TTS
-1772 LPSTGDD
+1772 LPSTGDE
-1779 SLANLI
+1779 SPYGI
-1785 ITGLFASALGLFL
+1785 IFTGLFASFMGLFL

-1803 KVND
+1803 KIND

>member
-36 TAKTTLKITKED
+36 TTKTTLKIIKED

-56 GSTFEIKNKETGK
+56 GSTFEIKNKETGE
-69 TNNLTISANGEAT
+69 TNDLTISANGEAT

-138 TPVKKAT
+138 TPVKKST
-145 QNANLKAAITDN
+145 QNPNLKAAITDN

-223 PSTEAEWTLDVKTRE
+223 PSTEAEWTLDVTTRE

-285 QIEVVPVVTYPTT
+285 QIEVVPVVNYPTT
-298 VSVTANP
+298 VGITANP

-327 KGELKLND
+327 KGELKLTD

-342 TIDKDTIKVYSS
+342 TIDKDSIKVYSS

-378 YSSTA
+378 YSATSLT
-383 LVVSLNGGLAGK
+383 VTLNGGLAGK

-421 VGDSGILSTNSSYVY
+421 VGDSGTLSSNSAYVY
-436 LAMTNYKH
+436 LTMTNYKH
-444 LEKKATYNGTT
+444 IEKKATYNGST
-455 QSIDWVINFNYDQDE
+455 QSIDWKINFNFDQDE
-470 ISPTTVLTDVLAD
+470 ISPSTVLTDVLAD

-499 FNTTTGVPI
+499 FNATNGSPI
-508 IGSDASSDWTTSTIS
+508 VGGDASSDWTTSAIS
-523 NNGNFNLTYK
+523 ANGNFNLTYK
-533 NTNTNAYQITYSTKI
+533 DTNTNAYEITYSTKI
-548 TDFKDRKI
+548 TDFSDRKI

-580 KEAGSIDYF
+580 KEAGTIDYF
-589 NNTMSWKITANSD
+589 NNTMTWKITANSD
-602 KIKMDNLNITDKFS
+602 RIKMGNLNITDEFS
-616 TGIKSL
+616 TGVKAL

-632 NFTSVV
+632 NTNSVL

-643 DFTINENVTPA
+643 DYTIDKDVTPA

-669 KIVVDIVTNID
+669 KIVVDFVTEID

-685 KTIDNKAFISYYD
+685 KTIDNKASISYYD
-698 GGTIKYV
+698 GGIIKYV
-705 EEITASATPDA
+705 DEVTASMTPDPA
-716 KMMTNGGKYGAYNST
+716 MMTNGGKYGSYNST
-731 TGNIDWIVSANAMA
+731 TGNIDWIVSVNAMA
-745 KSYDNL
+745 KNYDNL
-751 IFDDT
+751 IFDDA

-772 VESSTEMMSLQ
+772 VASTSEMMNLY

-788 TGTLAKAGDK
+788 VGTVAKTGDK

-807 GNKIHLEFANLD
+807 GNKLHLEFANLE
-819 NTRVFIK
+819 NSRVFIK
-826 YSTKPDENWYFYK
+826 YSTKPNENWYFYS
-839 YVTNIAEVT
+839 YVQNTAKVS
-848 DNGTDKHTYSYQ
+848 DNGVGEKSYSYQ
-860 AYASKVFNAMTKTAS
+860 AYASKLFNAMTKTAT
-875 IDSTYNNKVNWT
+875 IDPSFDNKVNWV
-887 VTLNNISKDRPIN
+887 VTLNNISADRPIN
-900 NPTITDTMKNGT
+900 NPTITDTMKTGT

-919 SSFRVINET
+919 SSFKVINET
-928 TGDDIDS
+928 TGEDIDS
-935 KYYDITFTD
+935 KYYDITYTD
-944 KDFTIQF
+944 NNFTIQF

-957 DPIKV
+957 APIKV
-962 TYSTVSL
+962 TYSTISL
-969 MSGLISNTATTASP
+969 MSGLVSNTATTASP

-990 SYKSR
+990 TYKSR
-995 TTNISPAFTIGSGS
+995 TTSISPAFTIGSGS

-1023 KKDNTKKLTGAK
+1023 KKDNSKKLTGAK
-1035 FQLYTP
+1035 FQLYTL

-1051 TDSEGKIVMDG
+1051 TDSDGKIVMDG

-1071 ETAAP
+1071 ETEAP

-1092 ITADVAT
+1092 VTADAVT
-1099 SVTIENTEQTGSA
+1099 NVTIENTEQTGSA
-1112 VLQKE
+1112 VLLKE

-1123 AISGA
+1123 TIAGA
-1128 EFELQTADGTKV
+1128 EFELQNADGTKV
-1140 SENLV
+1140 AENLV
-1145 TDADGKI
+1145 SNADGKI
-1152 EVNDLAPGDYQF
+1152 EVTDLAPGDYQF

-1172 YVLDATP
+1172 YVLDGTP

-1184 EFNQTAAVVVTKE
+1184 EFNQEAAVVVTKE
-1197 NTAKAG
+1197 NTAKTG
-1203 SVVLTKQD
+1203 SVVLTKED
-1211 SATKATIAG
+1211 SVSKATLSG
-1220 AEFELQK
+1220 AEFELQND
-1227 ADGTKVSENL
+1227 AGTKVQTNL
-1237 VTDADGKIEV
+1237 TTNADGKLEV
-1247 NDLAPG
+1247 TDLAPG
-1253 DYQFVETKAAAGY
+1253 DYK
-1266 ILDST
+1266 
-1271 PSEFTIEFN
+1271 
-1280 QDKAAVVTKEN
+1280 
-1291 TAKAGSVVLTKQDSA
+1291 
-1306 TKATIAGAEFELQ
+1306 
-1319 KADGTK
+1319 
-1325 VSENLVTDADGKIEV
+1325 
-1340 NDLAPG
+1340 
-1346 DYQFV
+1346 
-1351 ETKAAAGY
+1351 
-1359 VLDTTPTKFKVEF
+1359 
-1372 NQTSVVAVTKEN
+1372 
-1384 TAKAGSVVLT
+1384 
-1394 KQDSVTKAEL
+1394 
-1404 SDAEFELQT
+1404 
-1413 ATGTKVK
+1413 
-1420 DNLTTNASGEIEVA
+1420 
-1434 DLAPGDYQF
+1434 F

-1465 NQATAVKVTK
+1465 NQATAVNVTK
-1475 ENVAKT
+1475 DNVAKT

-1493 KSNLAGAEFELQTK
+1493 RSNLAGAEFELQTK
-1507 LGVSLKDKVVTEANG
+1507 LGISLKDKVVTEANG
-1522 QLQIDNLAP
+1522 QLQIDDLAP

-1545 ELDATPVEFTIEF
+1545 ELDATPVEFTIAF
-1558 NQKDAVQVTKTNKMS
+1558 NQQAPIQVTKTNTMS
-1573 TGSVVLTKTDGQ
+1573 TGSVVLTKTDAE
-1585 TKAPL
+1585 TKTPL
-1590 ADATFKLVDADNNV
+1590 ANATFKLVDEDNNV

-1618 TNLAPGDYQLIETKA
+1618 TDLVPGDYQLIETKA
-1633 PKGYELDTV
+1633 PAGYELDTV
-1642 PVDVKIGFNQNQV
+1642 PVDVKIAFDQNKA
-1655 LQVTKTNIKTI
+1655 LQVTKTNLKTV

-1671 IAEFVDTKGNVLAEQ
+1671 IAEFVDTKGNVLAEK
-1686 EIHTGI
+1686 EIHAGI
-1692 VGEEYVTKAKSIAG
+1692 VGDKYALKAKAIKG
-1706 YKLTKDPTNK
+1706 YTLTKEPTNK
-1716 VGLYKEADQKVT
+1716 AGTFREEDQKVT
-1728 FVYEKNKSSLV
+1728 FVYEKNKAPIV
-1739 VDPTKPIKP
+1739 VNPDKPVTP
-1748 SKPTKPVKSTVNPSK
+1748 VKPTKPTKPTKPSK
-1763 QATVKKAQS
+1763 TVDPAKKPTVTS
-1772 LPSTGDD
+1772 LPSTGDE
-1779 SLANLI
+1779 SPYGI
-1785 ITGLFASALGLFL
+1785 IFTGLFASLVGLFL
-1798 LRKSK
+1798 LRKSR

>member
-1 MKNIRQWKKL
+1 MKNIRHWKKL

-56 GSTFEIKNKETGK
+56 GSTFEIKNKETGE
-69 TNNLTISANGEAT
+69 TNDLTISANGEAT
-82 MDSLLPGDYLVKEK
+82 MDSLSPGDYLVKEK

-132 KEAATP
+132 KEATTP

-223 PSTEAEWTLDVKTRE
+223 PSTEAEWTLDVTTRE

-285 QIEVVPVVTYPTT
+285 QIEVVPVVNYPTT
-298 VSVTANP
+298 VGITANP

-378 YSSTA
+378 YSATSLT
-383 LVVSLNGGLAGK
+383 VTLNGGLAGK

-421 VGDSGILSTNSSYVY
+421 VGDSGTLSSNSAYVY
-436 LAMTNYKH
+436 LTMTNYKH
-444 LEKKATYNGTT
+444 IEKKATYNGST
-455 QSIDWVINFNYDQDE
+455 QSIDWKINFNFDQDE
-470 ISPTTVLTDVLAD
+470 ISPSTVLTDVLAD

-499 FNTTTGVPI
+499 FNATNGSPI
-508 IGSDASSDWTTSTIS
+508 VGGDASSDWTTSAIS
-523 NNGNFNLTYK
+523 ANGNFNLTYK
-533 NTNTNAYQITYSTKI
+533 NTNTNTNAYEITYSTKI
-548 TDFKDRKI
+548 TDFSDRKI

-580 KEAGSIDYF
+580 KEAGTIDYF
-589 NNTMSWKITANSD
+589 NNTMTWKITANSD
-602 KIKMDNLNITDKFS
+602 RIKMGNLNITDEFS
-616 TGIKSL
+616 TGVKAL

-632 NFTSVV
+632 NINSVL

-643 DFTINENVTPA
+643 DYTIDKDVTPA

-660 IGDYASTDK
+660 IGDYATTDK
-669 KIVVDIVTNID
+669 KIVVDFVTEID

-685 KTIDNKAFISYYD
+685 KTIDNKASISYYD
-698 GGTIKYV
+698 GGIIKYV
-705 EEITASATPDA
+705 DDVKASMTPDPA
-716 KMMTNGGKYGAYNST
+716 MMTNGGKYGSYNST
-731 TGNIDWIVSANAMA
+731 TGNIDWIVSVNAMA
-745 KSYDNL
+745 KNYDNL
-751 IFDDT
+751 IFDDA

-772 VESSTEMMSLQ
+772 VASTSEMMNLY

-788 TGTLAKAGDK
+788 VGTVAKTGDK

-807 GNKIHLEFANLD
+807 GNKLHLEFANLE
-819 NTRVFIK
+819 NSRVFIK
-826 YSTKPDENWYFYK
+826 YSTKPNENWYFYS
-839 YVTNIAEVT
+839 YVQNTAKVS
-848 DNGTDKHTYSYQ
+848 DNGVGEKSYSYQ
-860 AYASKVFNAMTKTAS
+860 AYASKLYNAMTKTAT
-875 IDSTYNNKVNWT
+875 IDPSFDNKVNWV
-887 VTLNNISKDRPIN
+887 VTLNNISADRPIN
-900 NPTITDTMKNGT
+900 NPTITDTMKTGT

-919 SSFRVINET
+919 SSFKVINET
-928 TGDDIDS
+928 TGEDIDS
-935 KYYDITFTD
+935 KYYDITYTD
-944 KDFTIQF
+944 NNFTIQF

-957 DPIKV
+957 APIKV
-962 TYSTVSL
+962 TYSTISL
-969 MSGLISNTATTASP
+969 MSGLVSNTATTASP

-990 SYKSR
+990 TYKSR
-995 TTNISPAFTIGSGS
+995 TTSISPAFTIGSGS

-1023 KKDNTKKLTGAK
+1023 KKDNTKKLAGAK
-1035 FQLYTP
+1035 FQLYTL

-1051 TDSEGKIVMDG
+1051 TDTDGKIVMDG

-1071 ETAAP
+1071 ETEAP

-1085 KDGKEIT
+1085 KDGKEIAV
-1092 ITADVAT
+1092 TADAVT
-1099 SVTIENTEQTGSA
+1099 NVTIENTEQTGSA
-1112 VLQKE
+1112 VLLKE

-1123 AISGA
+1123 AIAGA
-1128 EFELQTADGTKV
+1128 EFELQNADGTKV
-1140 SENLV
+1140 AENLV
-1145 TDADGKI
+1145 SNADGKI
-1152 EVNDLAPGDYQF
+1152 EVTDLAPGDYQF

-1179 TKFTV
+1179 SEFTI
-1184 EFNQTAAVVVTKE
+1184 EFNQEAAVIVTKE
-1197 NTAKAG
+1197 NTAKTG
-1203 SVVLTKQD
+1203 SVVLTKED
-1211 SATKATIAG
+1211 SVTKATIAG
-1220 AEFELQK
+1220 AEFDLQK

-1237 VTDADGKIEV
+1237 VTDADGKIEA

-1266 ILDST
+1266 VLDAT

-1291 TAKAGSVVLTKQDSA
+1291 TAKSGSVVLTKQDSA
-1306 TKATIAGAEFELQ
+1306 TKAA
-1319 KADGTK
+1319 
-1325 VSENLVTDADGKIEV
+1325 
-1340 NDLAPG
+1340 
-1346 DYQFV
+1346 
-1351 ETKAAAGY
+1351 
-1359 VLDTTPTKFKVEF
+1359 
-1372 NQTSVVAVTKEN
+1372 
-1384 TAKAGSVVLT
+1384 
-1394 KQDSVTKAEL
+1394 L

-1434 DLAPGDYQF
+1434 DLAPGDYKF
-1443 VETKAPTGYE
+1443 IETKAPTGYE

-1465 NQATAVKVTK
+1465 NQSTAVKVTK

-1493 KSNLAGAEFELQTK
+1493 RSNLAGAEFELQTK

-1618 TNLAPGDYQLIETKA
+1618 TNLSPGDYQLIETKA

-1642 PVDVKIGFNQNQV
+1642 PVDVKISFNQNQV
-1655 LQVTKTNIKTI
+1655 LQVTKTNIKTV

-1686 EIHTGI
+1686 EIHAGL
-1692 VGEEYVTKAKSIAG
+1692 VGEKYVTKAKSIAG

-1716 VGLYKEADQKVT
+1716 VGIYKEADQKVT
-1728 FVYEKNKSSLV
+1728 FVYEKNKSPLV

-1748 SKPTKPVKSTVNPSK
+1748 SKPTKPSANPSK

-1772 LPSTGDD
+1772 LPSTGDN

-1785 ITGLFASALGLFL
+1785 ITGLFASTLGLFL

>member
-36 TAKTTLKITKED
+36 TTKTTLKIIKED

-56 GSTFEIKNKETGK
+56 GSTFEIKNKETGE
-69 TNNLTISANGEAT
+69 TNDLTISANGEAT

-132 KEAATP
+132 KDAATP
-138 TPVKKAT
+138 TPVKKST
-145 QNANLKAAITDN
+145 QNPNLKAAITDN

-223 PSTEAEWTLDVKTRE
+223 PSTEAEWTLDVTTRE

-285 QIEVVPVVTYPTT
+285 QIEVVPVVNYPTT
-298 VSVTANP
+298 VGITANP

-327 KGELKLND
+327 KGELKLTD

-342 TIDKDTIKVYSS
+342 TIDKDSIKVYSS

-378 YSSTA
+378 YSATSLT
-383 LVVSLNGGLAGK
+383 VTLNGGLAGK

-421 VGDSGILSTNSSYVY
+421 VGDSGTLSSNSAYVY
-436 LAMTNYKH
+436 LTMTNYKH
-444 LEKKATYNGTT
+444 IEKKATYNGST
-455 QSIDWVINFNYDQDE
+455 QSIDWKINFNFDQDE
-470 ISPTTVLTDVLAD
+470 ISPSTVLTDVLAD

-499 FNTTTGVPI
+499 FNATNGSPI
-508 IGSDASSDWTTSTIS
+508 VGGDASSDWTTSAIS
-523 NNGNFNLTYK
+523 ANGNFNLTYK
-533 NTNTNAYQITYSTKI
+533 DTNTNAYEITYSTKI
-548 TDFKDRKI
+548 TDFSDRKI

-580 KEAGSIDYF
+580 KEAGTIDYF
-589 NNTMSWKITANSD
+589 NNTMTWKITANSD
-602 KIKMDNLNITDKFS
+602 RIKMGNLNITDEFS
-616 TGIKSL
+616 TGVKAL

-632 NFTSVV
+632 NTNSVL

-643 DFTINENVTPA
+643 DYTIDKDVTPA

-669 KIVVDIVTNID
+669 KIVVDFVTEID

-685 KTIDNKAFISYYD
+685 KTIDNKASISYYD
-698 GGTIKYV
+698 GGIIKYV
-705 EEITASATPDA
+705 DEVTASMTPDPA
-716 KMMTNGGKYGAYNST
+716 MMTNGGKYGSYNST
-731 TGNIDWIVSANAMA
+731 TGNIDWIVSVNAMA
-745 KSYDNL
+745 KNYDNL
-751 IFDDT
+751 IFDDA

-772 VESSTEMMSLQ
+772 VASTSEMMNLY

-788 TGTLAKAGDK
+788 VGTVAKTGDK

-807 GNKIHLEFANLD
+807 GNKLHLEFANLE
-819 NTRVFIK
+819 NSRVFIK
-826 YSTKPDENWYFYK
+826 YSTKPNENWYFYS
-839 YVTNIAEVT
+839 YVQNTAKVS
-848 DNGTDKHTYSYQ
+848 DNGVGEKSYSYQ
-860 AYASKVFNAMTKTAS
+860 AYASKLFNAMTKTAT
-875 IDSTYNNKVNWT
+875 IDPSFDNKVNWV
-887 VTLNNISKDRPIN
+887 VTLNNISADRPIN
-900 NPTITDTMKNGT
+900 NPTITDTMKTGT

-919 SSFRVINET
+919 SSFKVINET
-928 TGDDIDS
+928 TGEDIDS
-935 KYYDITFTD
+935 KYYDITYTD
-944 KDFTIQF
+944 NNFTIQF

-957 DPIKV
+957 APIKV
-962 TYSTVSL
+962 TYSTISL
-969 MSGLISNTATTASP
+969 MSGLVSNTATTASP

-990 SYKSR
+990 TYKSR
-995 TTNISPAFTIGSGS
+995 TTSISPAFTIGSGS

-1023 KKDNTKKLTGAK
+1023 KKDNSKKLTGAK
-1035 FQLYTP
+1035 FQLYTL

-1051 TDSEGKIVMDG
+1051 TDSDGKIVMDG

-1071 ETAAP
+1071 ETEAP

-1092 ITADVAT
+1092 VTADAVT
-1099 SVTIENTEQTGSA
+1099 NVTIENTEQTGSA
-1112 VLQKE
+1112 VLLKE

-1123 AISGA
+1123 AIAGA
-1128 EFELQTADGTKV
+1128 EFELQNADGTKV
-1140 SENLV
+1140 AENLV
-1145 TDADGKI
+1145 SNADGKI
-1152 EVNDLAPGDYQF
+1152 EVTDLAPGDYQF

-1172 YVLDATP
+1172 YVLDGTP

-1184 EFNQTAAVVVTKE
+1184 EFNQEAAVVVTKE
-1197 NTAKAG
+1197 NTAKTG
-1203 SVVLTKQD
+1203 SVVLTKED
-1211 SATKATIAG
+1211 SVSKATLSG
-1220 AEFELQK
+1220 AEFELQND
-1227 ADGTKVSENL
+1227 AGTKVQANL
-1237 VTDADGKIEV
+1237 TTNADGKLEV
-1247 NDLAPG
+1247 TDLAPG
-1253 DYQFVETKAAAGY
+1253 DYK
-1266 ILDST
+1266 
-1271 PSEFTIEFN
+1271 
-1280 QDKAAVVTKEN
+1280 
-1291 TAKAGSVVLTKQDSA
+1291 
-1306 TKATIAGAEFELQ
+1306 
-1319 KADGTK
+1319 
-1325 VSENLVTDADGKIEV
+1325 
-1340 NDLAPG
+1340 
-1346 DYQFV
+1346 
-1351 ETKAAAGY
+1351 
-1359 VLDTTPTKFKVEF
+1359 
-1372 NQTSVVAVTKEN
+1372 
-1384 TAKAGSVVLT
+1384 
-1394 KQDSVTKAEL
+1394 
-1404 SDAEFELQT
+1404 
-1413 ATGTKVK
+1413 
-1420 DNLTTNASGEIEVA
+1420 
-1434 DLAPGDYQF
+1434 F

-1465 NQATAVKVTK
+1465 NQATAVNVTK
-1475 ENVAKT
+1475 DNVAKT

-1493 KSNLAGAEFELQTK
+1493 RSNLAGAEFELQTK

-1522 QLQIDNLAP
+1522 QLQIDDLAP

-1545 ELDATPVEFTIEF
+1545 ELDATPVEFTIAF
-1558 NQKDAVQVTKTNKMS
+1558 NQQAPIQVTKTNTMS
-1573 TGSVVLTKTDGQ
+1573 TGSVVLTKTDAE
-1585 TKAPL
+1585 TKTPL
-1590 ADATFKLVDADNNV
+1590 ANATFKLVDEDNNV

-1618 TNLAPGDYQLIETKA
+1618 TDLVPGDYQLIETKA
-1633 PKGYELDTV
+1633 PAGYELDTV
-1642 PVDVKIGFNQNQV
+1642 PVDVKIAFDQNKA
-1655 LQVTKTNIKTI
+1655 LQVTKTNLKTV

-1671 IAEFVDTKGNVLAEQ
+1671 IAEFVDTKGNVLAEK
-1686 EIHTGI
+1686 EIHAGI
-1692 VGEEYVTKAKSIAG
+1692 VGDKYALKAKAIKG
-1706 YKLTKDPTNK
+1706 YTLTKEPTNK
-1716 VGLYKEADQKVT
+1716 AGTFREEDQKVT
-1728 FVYEKNKSSLV
+1728 FVYEKNKAPIV
-1739 VDPTKPIKP
+1739 VNPDKPVTP
-1748 SKPTKPVKSTVNPSK
+1748 VKPTKPTKPTKPSK
-1763 QATVKKAQS
+1763 TVDPAKKPTVTS
-1772 LPSTGDD
+1772 LPSTGDE
-1779 SLANLI
+1779 SPYGI
-1785 ITGLFASALGLFL
+1785 IFTGLFASLVGLFL

>member
-1 MKNIRQWKKL
+1 MKNIRHWKKL

-56 GSTFEIKNKETGK
+56 GSTFEIKNKETGE
-69 TNNLTISANGEAT
+69 TNDLTISANGEAT
-82 MDSLLPGDYLVKEK
+82 MDSLSPGDYLVKEK

-132 KEAATP
+132 KEATTP

-223 PSTEAEWTLDVKTRE
+223 PSTEAEWTLDVTTRE

-285 QIEVVPVVTYPTT
+285 QIEVVPVVNYPTT
-298 VSVTANP
+298 VGITANP

-378 YSSTA
+378 YSATSLT
-383 LVVSLNGGLAGK
+383 VTLNGGLAGK

-421 VGDSGILSTNSSYVY
+421 VGDSGTLSSNSAYVY
-436 LAMTNYKH
+436 LTMTNYKH
-444 LEKKATYNGTT
+444 IEKKATYNGST
-455 QSIDWVINFNYDQDE
+455 QSIDWKINFNFDQDE
-470 ISPTTVLTDVLAD
+470 ISPSTVLTDVLAD

-499 FNTTTGVPI
+499 FNATNGSPI
-508 IGSDASSDWTTSTIS
+508 VGGDASSDWTTSAIS
-523 NNGNFNLTYK
+523 ANGNFNLTYK
-533 NTNTNAYQITYSTKI
+533 NTNAYEITYSTKI
-548 TDFKDRKI
+548 TDFSDRKI

-580 KEAGSIDYF
+580 KEAGTIDYF
-589 NNTMSWKITANSD
+589 NNTMTWKITANSD
-602 KIKMDNLNITDKFS
+602 RIKMGNLNITDEFS
-616 TGIKSL
+616 TGVKAL

-632 NFTSVV
+632 NINSVL

-643 DFTINENVTPA
+643 DYTIDKDVTPA

-660 IGDYASTDK
+660 IGDYATTDK
-669 KIVVDIVTNID
+669 KIVVDFVTEID

-685 KTIDNKAFISYYD
+685 KTIDNKASISYYD
-698 GGTIKYV
+698 GGIIKYV
-705 EEITASATPDA
+705 DDVKASMTPDPA
-716 KMMTNGGKYGAYNST
+716 MMTNGGKYGSYNST
-731 TGNIDWIVSANAMA
+731 TGNIDWIVSVNAMA
-745 KSYDNL
+745 KNYDNL
-751 IFDDT
+751 IFDDA

-772 VESSTEMMSLQ
+772 VASTSEMMNLY

-788 TGTLAKAGDK
+788 VGTVAKTGDK

-807 GNKIHLEFANLD
+807 GNKLHLEFANLE
-819 NTRVFIK
+819 NSRVFIK
-826 YSTKPDENWYFYK
+826 YSTKPNENWYFYS
-839 YVTNIAEVT
+839 YVQNTAKVS
-848 DNGTDKHTYSYQ
+848 DNGVGEKSYSYQ
-860 AYASKVFNAMTKTAS
+860 AYASKLYNAMTKTAT
-875 IDSTYNNKVNWT
+875 IDPSFDNKVNWV
-887 VTLNNISKDRPIN
+887 VTLNNISADRPIN
-900 NPTITDTMKNGT
+900 NPTITDTMKTGT

-919 SSFRVINET
+919 SSFKVINET
-928 TGDDIDS
+928 TGEDIDS
-935 KYYDITFTD
+935 KYYDITYTD
-944 KDFTIQF
+944 NNFTIQF

-957 DPIKV
+957 APIKV
-962 TYSTVSL
+962 TYSTISL
-969 MSGLISNTATTASP
+969 MSGLVSNTATTASP

-990 SYKSR
+990 TYKSR
-995 TTNISPAFTIGSGS
+995 TTSISPAFTIGSGS

-1023 KKDNTKKLTGAK
+1023 KKDNTKKLAGAK
-1035 FQLYTP
+1035 FQLYTL

-1051 TDSEGKIVMDG
+1051 TDTDGKIVMDG

-1071 ETAAP
+1071 ETEAP

-1085 KDGKEIT
+1085 KDGKEIAV
-1092 ITADVAT
+1092 TADAVT
-1099 SVTIENTEQTGSA
+1099 NVTIENTEQTGSA
-1112 VLQKE
+1112 VLLKE

-1123 AISGA
+1123 AIAGA
-1128 EFELQTADGTKV
+1128 EFELQNADGTKV
-1140 SENLV
+1140 AENLV
-1145 TDADGKI
+1145 SNADGKI
-1152 EVNDLAPGDYQF
+1152 EVTDLAPGDYQF

-1179 TKFTV
+1179 SEFTI
-1184 EFNQTAAVVVTKE
+1184 EFNQEAAVIVTKE
-1197 NTAKAG
+1197 NTAKTG
-1203 SVVLTKQD
+1203 SVVLTKED
-1211 SATKATIAG
+1211 SVTKATIAG
-1220 AEFELQK
+1220 AEFDLQK

-1237 VTDADGKIEV
+1237 VTDADGKIEA

-1266 ILDST
+1266 VLDAT

-1291 TAKAGSVVLTKQDSA
+1291 TAKSGSVVLTKQDSA
-1306 TKATIAGAEFELQ
+1306 TKAA
-1319 KADGTK
+1319 
-1325 VSENLVTDADGKIEV
+1325 
-1340 NDLAPG
+1340 
-1346 DYQFV
+1346 
-1351 ETKAAAGY
+1351 
-1359 VLDTTPTKFKVEF
+1359 
-1372 NQTSVVAVTKEN
+1372 
-1384 TAKAGSVVLT
+1384 
-1394 KQDSVTKAEL
+1394 L

-1434 DLAPGDYQF
+1434 DLAPGDYKF
-1443 VETKAPTGYE
+1443 IETKAPTGYE

-1465 NQATAVKVTK
+1465 NQSTAVKVTK

-1493 KSNLAGAEFELQTK
+1493 RSNLAGAEFELQTK

-1618 TNLAPGDYQLIETKA
+1618 TNLSPGDYQLIETKA

-1642 PVDVKIGFNQNQV
+1642 PVDVKISFNQNQV
-1655 LQVTKTNIKTI
+1655 LQVTKTNIKTV

-1686 EIHTGI
+1686 EIHAGL
-1692 VGEEYVTKAKSIAG
+1692 VGEKYVTKAKSIAG

-1716 VGLYKEADQKVT
+1716 VGIYKEADQKVT
-1728 FVYEKNKSSLV
+1728 FVYEKNKSPLV

-1748 SKPTKPVKSTVNPSK
+1748 SKPTKPSANPSK

-1772 LPSTGDD
+1772 LPSTGDN

-1785 ITGLFASALGLFL
+1785 ITGLFASTLGLFL

>member
-1 MKNIRQWKKL
+1 
-11 VIAMVIGLLVFQ
+11 
-23 NVSPVLATMTDDE
+23 
-36 TAKTTLKITKED
+36 
-48 KDTKEKIN
+48 
-56 GSTFEIKNKETGK
+56 
-69 TNNLTISANGEAT
+69 
-82 MDSLLPGDYLVKEK
+82 
-96 VAPKGYTLDEKEYSV
+96 
-111 TLAEKEEVIT
+111 
-121 SVSAKVQEETT
+121 
-132 KEAATP
+132 
-138 TPVKKAT
+138 
-145 QNANLKAAITDN
+145 
-157 IFNKVTLKDGNGD
+157 
-170 EINTSDRIQN
+170 
-180 GSGVVLNMNFAFSG
+180 
-194 KNYKAGDTFTTVLPD
+194 
-209 AFNFGNKNLSGNFL
+209 
-223 PSTEAEWTLDVKTRE
+223 
-238 LTITF
+238 
-243 LKDGIQEG
+243 
-251 DYDVN
+251 
-256 ISTAF
+256 
-261 KVFTSTEET
+261 
-270 IQEVVFKTA
+270 
-279 GKDTVY
+279 
-285 QIEVVPVVTYPTT
+285 
-298 VSVTANP
+298 
-305 GVVNPTKGQVDAK
+305 
-318 FNLTKEKDA
+318 
-327 KGELKLND
+327 
-335 YASGGTT
+335 
-342 TIDKDTIKVYSS
+342 
-354 DVSAGGTFI
+354 
-363 GTKKLLVEGTDYTLT
+363 
-378 YSSTA
+378 
-383 LVVSLNGGLAGK
+383 
-395 GYQVTYDRTIN
+395 
-406 KPSDS
+406 
-411 LSYMSTQAYT
+411 
-421 VGDSGILSTNSSYVY
+421 
-436 LAMTNYKH
+436 
-444 LEKKATYNGTT
+444 
-455 QSIDWVINFNYDQDE
+455 
-470 ISPTTVLTDVLAD
+470 
-483 NDVEYVADS
+483 
-492 LKIKRVT
+492 
-499 FNTTTGVPI
+499 
-508 IGSDASSDWTTSTIS
+508 
-523 NNGNFNLTYK
+523 
-533 NTNTNAYQITYSTKI
+533 
-548 TDFKDRKI
+548 
-556 KNEITDENGV
+556 
-566 SADATIA
+566 
-573 IQPDLLK
+573 
-580 KEAGSIDYF
+580 
-589 NNTMSWKITANSD
+589 
-602 KIKMDNLNITDKFS
+602 
-616 TGIKSL
+616 
-622 KSYTVRAYTD
+622 
-632 NFTSVV
+632 
-638 LTEGK
+638 
-643 DFTINENVTPA
+643 
-654 GFYIQL
+654 
-660 IGDYASTDK
+660 
-669 KIVVDIVTNID
+669 
-680 LSDVT
+680 
-685 KTIDNKAFISYYD
+685 
-698 GGTIKYV
+698 
-705 EEITASATPDA
+705 
-716 KMMTNGGKYGAYNST
+716 
-731 TGNIDWIVSANAMA
+731 
-745 KSYDNL
+745 
-751 IFDDT
+751 
-756 IPTGLTYVE
+756 
-765 GSLQYRN
+765 
-772 VESSTEMMSLQ
+772 
-783 IPLNS
+783 
-788 TGTLAKAGDK
+788 
-798 NYPTKVDTT
+798 
-807 GNKIHLEFANLD
+807 
-819 NTRVFIK
+819 
-826 YSTKPDENWYFYK
+826 
-839 YVTNIAEVT
+839 
-848 DNGTDKHTYSYQ
+848 
-860 AYASKVFNAMTKTAS
+860 
-875 IDSTYNNKVNWT
+875 
-887 VTLNNISKDRPIN
+887 NISKDRPIN

-1266 ILDST
+1266 VLDST

-1291 TAKAGSVVLTKQDSA
+1291 TAKTGSVVLTKQDSV

-1340 NDLAPG
+1340 TDLAPG

-1351 ETKAAAGY
+1351 ETKAATGY
-1359 VLDTTPTKFKVEF
+1359 VLDATPSEFTIEF
-1372 NQTSVVAVTKEN
+1372 NQDKAAVVTKEN
-1384 TAKAGSVVLT
+1384 TSKAGSVVLT
-1394 KQDSVTKAEL
+1394 KQDSVTKAAL

-1434 DLAPGDYQF
+1434 DLAPGDYKF

-1642 PVDVKIGFNQNQV
+1642 PVDVKIDFDQNQV
-1655 LQVTKTNIKTI
+1655 LQVTKTNIKTV

>member
-36 TAKTTLKITKED
+36 TTKTTLKIIKED

-56 GSTFEIKNKETGK
+56 GSTFEIKNKETGE
-69 TNNLTISANGEAT
+69 TNDLTISANGEAT

-138 TPVKKAT
+138 TPTPVKKST
-145 QNANLKAAITDN
+145 QNPNLKAAITDN

-223 PSTEAEWTLDVKTRE
+223 PSTEAEWTLDVTTRE

-279 GKDTVY
+279 GQDTVY
-285 QIEVVPVVTYPTT
+285 QIEVVPVVNYPTT
-298 VSVTANP
+298 VGITANP

-327 KGELKLND
+327 KGELKLTD

-342 TIDKDTIKVYSS
+342 TIDKDSIKVYSS

-378 YSSTA
+378 YSATSLT
-383 LVVSLNGGLAGK
+383 VTLNGGLAGK

-421 VGDSGILSTNSSYVY
+421 VGDSGTLSSNSAYVY
-436 LAMTNYKH
+436 LTMTNYKH
-444 LEKKATYNGTT
+444 IEKKATYNGST
-455 QSIDWVINFNYDQDE
+455 QSIDWKINFNFDQDE
-470 ISPTTVLTDVLAD
+470 ISPSTVLTDVLAD

-499 FNTTTGVPI
+499 FNATNGSPI
-508 IGSDASSDWTTSTIS
+508 VGGDASSDWTTSAIS
-523 NNGNFNLTYK
+523 ANGNFNLTYK
-533 NTNTNAYQITYSTKI
+533 DTNTNAYEITYSTKI
-548 TDFKDRKI
+548 TDFSDRKI

-580 KEAGSIDYF
+580 KEAGTIDYF
-589 NNTMSWKITANSD
+589 NNTMTWKITANSD
-602 KIKMDNLNITDKFS
+602 RIKMGNLNITDEFS
-616 TGIKSL
+616 NGVKAL

-632 NFTSVV
+632 NTNSVL

-643 DFTINENVTPA
+643 DYTIDKDVTPA

-669 KIVVDIVTNID
+669 KIVVDFVTEID

-685 KTIDNKAFISYYD
+685 KTIDNKASISYYD
-698 GGTIKYV
+698 GGIIKYV
-705 EEITASATPDA
+705 DEVTASMTPDPA
-716 KMMTNGGKYGAYNST
+716 MMTNGGKYGSYNST
-731 TGNIDWIVSANAMA
+731 TGNIDWIVSVNAMA
-745 KSYDNL
+745 KNYDNL
-751 IFDDT
+751 IFDDA

-772 VESSTEMMSLQ
+772 VASTSEMMNLY

-788 TGTLAKAGDK
+788 VGTVAKTGDK

-807 GNKIHLEFANLD
+807 GNKLHLEFANLE
-819 NTRVFIK
+819 NSRVFIK
-826 YSTKPDENWYFYK
+826 YSTKPNENWYFYS
-839 YVTNIAEVT
+839 YVQNTAKVS
-848 DNGTDKHTYSYQ
+848 DNGVGEKSYSYQ
-860 AYASKVFNAMTKTAS
+860 AYASKLFNAMTKTAT
-875 IDSTYNNKVNWT
+875 IDPSFDNKVNWV
-887 VTLNNISKDRPIN
+887 VTLNNISADRPIN
-900 NPTITDTMKNGT
+900 NPTITDTMKTGT

-919 SSFRVINET
+919 SSFKVINET
-928 TGDDIDS
+928 TGEDIDS
-935 KYYDITFTD
+935 KYYDITYTD
-944 KDFTIQF
+944 NNFTIQF

-957 DPIKV
+957 APIKV
-962 TYSTVSL
+962 TYSTISL
-969 MSGLISNTATTASP
+969 MSGLVSNTATTASP

-990 SYKSR
+990 TYKSR
-995 TTNISPAFTIGSGS
+995 TTSISPAFTIGSGS

-1023 KKDNTKKLTGAK
+1023 KKDNSKKLTGAK
-1035 FQLYTP
+1035 FQLYTL

-1051 TDSEGKIVMDG
+1051 TDSDGKIVMDG

-1071 ETAAP
+1071 ETEAP

-1092 ITADVAT
+1092 VTADAVT
-1099 SVTIENTEQTGSA
+1099 NVTIENTEQTGSA
-1112 VLQKE
+1112 VLLKE

-1123 AISGA
+1123 AIAGA
-1128 EFELQTADGTKV
+1128 EFELQNADGTKV
-1140 SENLV
+1140 AENLV
-1145 TDADGKI
+1145 SNADGKI
-1152 EVNDLAPGDYQF
+1152 EVTDLAPGDYQF

-1172 YVLDATP
+1172 YVLDGTP

-1184 EFNQTAAVVVTKE
+1184 EFNQEAAVVVTKE
-1197 NTAKAG
+1197 NTAKTG
-1203 SVVLTKQD
+1203 SVVLTKED
-1211 SATKATIAG
+1211 SVSKATLSG
-1220 AEFELQK
+1220 AEFELQN
-1227 ADGTKVSENL
+1227 AAGTKVQANL
-1237 VTDADGKIEV
+1237 TTNADGKLAV
-1247 NDLAPG
+1247 TDLAPG
-1253 DYQFVETKAAAGY
+1253 DYK
-1266 ILDST
+1266 
-1271 PSEFTIEFN
+1271 
-1280 QDKAAVVTKEN
+1280 
-1291 TAKAGSVVLTKQDSA
+1291 
-1306 TKATIAGAEFELQ
+1306 
-1319 KADGTK
+1319 
-1325 VSENLVTDADGKIEV
+1325 
-1340 NDLAPG
+1340 
-1346 DYQFV
+1346 
-1351 ETKAAAGY
+1351 
-1359 VLDTTPTKFKVEF
+1359 
-1372 NQTSVVAVTKEN
+1372 
-1384 TAKAGSVVLT
+1384 
-1394 KQDSVTKAEL
+1394 
-1404 SDAEFELQT
+1404 
-1413 ATGTKVK
+1413 
-1420 DNLTTNASGEIEVA
+1420 
-1434 DLAPGDYQF
+1434 F

-1453 LDATPVTFTIEF
+1453 LDAIPVTFTIEF
-1465 NQATAVKVTK
+1465 NQATAVNVTK
-1475 ENVAKT
+1475 DNVAKT

-1493 KSNLAGAEFELQTK
+1493 RSNLAGAEFELQTK
-1507 LGVSLKDKVVTEANG
+1507 LGISLKDKVVTEANG
-1522 QLQIDNLAP
+1522 QLQIDDLAP

-1545 ELDATPVEFTIEF
+1545 ELDATPVEFTIAF
-1558 NQKDAVQVTKTNKMS
+1558 NQQAPIQVTKTNTMS
-1573 TGSVVLTKTDGQ
+1573 TGSVVLTKTDAE
-1585 TKAPL
+1585 TKTPL
-1590 ADATFKLVDADNNV
+1590 ANATFKLVDEDNNV

-1618 TNLAPGDYQLIETKA
+1618 TDLVPGDYQLIETKA
-1633 PKGYELDTV
+1633 PAGYELDTV
-1642 PVDVKIGFNQNQV
+1642 PVDVKIAFDQNKA
-1655 LQVTKTNIKTI
+1655 LQVTKTNLKTV

-1671 IAEFVDTKGNVLAEQ
+1671 IAEFVDTKGNVLAEK
-1686 EIHTGI
+1686 EIHAGI
-1692 VGEEYVTKAKSIAG
+1692 VGDKYALKAKAIKG
-1706 YKLTKDPTNK
+1706 YTLTKEPTNK
-1716 VGLYKEADQKVT
+1716 AGTFREEDQKVT
-1728 FVYEKNKSSLV
+1728 FVYEKNKAPIV
-1739 VDPTKPIKP
+1739 VNPDKPVTP
-1748 SKPTKPVKSTVNPSK
+1748 VKPTKPTKTVDPAK
-1763 QATVKKAQS
+1763 KPTVTS
-1772 LPSTGDD
+1772 LPSTGDE
-1779 SLANLI
+1779 SPYGI
-1785 ITGLFASALGLFL
+1785 IFTGLFASLVGLFL
-1798 LRKSK
+1798 LRKSR

>member
-11 VIAMVIGLLVFQ
+11 VIAMVISLLVFQ
-23 NVSPVLATMTDDE
+23 NVSPVLATMTDSE
-36 TAKTTLKITKED
+36 TANTTLKIIKED
-48 KDTKEKIN
+48 KDTQEKIN
-56 GSTFEIKNKETGK
+56 GSTFEIKNKETGE
-69 TNNLTISANGEAT
+69 TSDLTISANGEAT
-82 MDSLLPGDYLVKEK
+82 MDSLSLGDYLVKEK

-121 SVSAKVQEETT
+121 SVSAKEQEETT

-223 PSTEAEWTLDVKTRE
+223 PSTEAEWTLDVTTRE

-285 QIEVVPVVTYPTT
+285 QIEVVPVVNYPTT
-298 VSVTANP
+298 VGITANP

-327 KGELKLND
+327 KGELKLTD

-342 TIDKDTIKVYSS
+342 TIDKDSIKVYSS

-378 YSSTA
+378 YSATSLT
-383 LVVSLNGGLAGK
+383 VTLNGGLAGK

-411 LSYMSTQAYT
+411 LSYMSTQANT
-421 VGDSGILSTNSSYVY
+421 VGDSGTLSSNSAYVY
-436 LAMTNYKH
+436 LTMTNYKH
-444 LEKKATYNGTT
+444 IEKKATYNGST
-455 QSIDWVINFNYDQDE
+455 QSIDWKINFNFDQDE
-470 ISPTTVLTDVLAD
+470 ISPSTVLTDVLAD

-499 FNTTTGVPI
+499 FNATNGSPI
-508 IGSDASSDWTTSTIS
+508 VGGDASSDWTTSAIS
-523 NNGNFNLTYK
+523 ANGNFNLTYK
-533 NTNTNAYQITYSTKI
+533 DTNTNAYEITYSTKI
-548 TDFKDRKI
+548 TDFSDRKI

-580 KEAGSIDYF
+580 KEAGTIDYF
-589 NNTMSWKITANSD
+589 NNTMTWKITANSD
-602 KIKMDNLNITDKFS
+602 RIKMGNLNITDEFS
-616 TGIKSL
+616 TGVKAL

-632 NFTSVV
+632 NTNSVL

-643 DFTINENVTPA
+643 DYTIDKDVTPA

-669 KIVVDIVTNID
+669 KIVVDFVTEID

-685 KTIDNKAFISYYD
+685 KTIDNKASISYYD
-698 GGTIKYV
+698 GGIIKYV
-705 EEITASATPDA
+705 DEVTASMTPDPA
-716 KMMTNGGKYGAYNST
+716 MMTNGGKYGSYNST
-731 TGNIDWIVSANAMA
+731 TGNIDWIVSVNAMA
-745 KSYDNL
+745 KNYDNL
-751 IFDDT
+751 IFDDA

-772 VESSTEMMSLQ
+772 VASTSEMMNLY

-788 TGTLAKAGDK
+788 VGTVAKTGDK

-807 GNKIHLEFANLD
+807 GNKLHLEFANLE
-819 NTRVFIK
+819 NSRVFIK
-826 YSTKPDENWYFYK
+826 YSTKPNENWYFYS
-839 YVTNIAEVT
+839 YVQNTAKVS
-848 DNGTDKHTYSYQ
+848 DNGVGEKSYSYQ
-860 AYASKVFNAMTKTAS
+860 AYASKFFNAMTKTAT
-875 IDSTYNNKVNWT
+875 IDPSFDNKVNWV
-887 VTLNNISKDRPIN
+887 VTLNNISADRPIN
-900 NPTITDTMKNGT
+900 NPTITDTMKTGT

-919 SSFRVINET
+919 SSFKVINET
-928 TGDDIDS
+928 TGEDIDS
-935 KYYDITFTD
+935 KYYDITYTD
-944 KDFTIQF
+944 NNFTIQF

-957 DPIKV
+957 APIKV
-962 TYSTVSL
+962 TYSTISL
-969 MSGLISNTATTASP
+969 MSGLVSNTATTASP

-990 SYKSR
+990 TYKSR
-995 TTNISPAFTIGSGS
+995 TTSISPAFTIGSGS

-1023 KKDNTKKLTGAK
+1023 KKDNSKKLTGAK
-1035 FQLYTP
+1035 FQLYTL

-1071 ETAAP
+1071 ETEAP

-1092 ITADVAT
+1092 VTADAVT
-1099 SVTIENTEQTGSA
+1099 NVTIENTEQTGSA
-1112 VLQKE
+1112 VLLKE

-1123 AISGA
+1123 AITGA
-1128 EFELQTADGTKV
+1128 EFELQNADGTKV
-1140 SENLV
+1140 AENLV
-1145 TDADGKI
+1145 SNADGKI
-1152 EVNDLAPGDYQF
+1152 EVTDLAPGDYQF

-1172 YVLDATP
+1172 YVLDGTP

-1184 EFNQTAAVVVTKE
+1184 EFNQEAAVVVTKE
-1197 NTAKAG
+1197 NT
-1203 SVVLTKQD
+1203 
-1211 SATKATIAG
+1211 
-1220 AEFELQK
+1220 
-1227 ADGTKVSENL
+1227 
-1237 VTDADGKIEV
+1237 
-1247 NDLAPG
+1247 
-1253 DYQFVETKAAAGY
+1253 
-1266 ILDST
+1266 
-1271 PSEFTIEFN
+1271 
-1280 QDKAAVVTKEN
+1280 
-1291 TAKAGSVVLTKQDSA
+1291 
-1306 TKATIAGAEFELQ
+1306 
-1319 KADGTK
+1319 
-1325 VSENLVTDADGKIEV
+1325 
-1340 NDLAPG
+1340 
-1346 DYQFV
+1346 
-1351 ETKAAAGY
+1351 
-1359 VLDTTPTKFKVEF
+1359 
-1372 NQTSVVAVTKEN
+1372 
-1384 TAKAGSVVLT
+1384 
-1394 KQDSVTKAEL
+1394 
-1404 SDAEFELQT
+1404 
-1413 ATGTKVK
+1413 
-1420 DNLTTNASGEIEVA
+1420 
-1434 DLAPGDYQF
+1434 
-1443 VETKAPTGYE
+1443 
-1453 LDATPVTFTIEF
+1453 
-1465 NQATAVKVTK
+1465 
-1475 ENVAKT
+1475 AKT

-1493 KSNLAGAEFELQTK
+1493 RSNLAGAEFELQTK

-1522 QLQIDNLAP
+1522 QLQIDDLAP

-1545 ELDATPVEFTIEF
+1545 ELDATPVEFTIAF
-1558 NQKDAVQVTKTNKMS
+1558 NQQAPIQVTKTNTMS
-1573 TGSVVLTKTDGQ
+1573 TGSVVLTKTDAE
-1585 TKAPL
+1585 TKTPL
-1590 ADATFKLVDADNNV
+1590 ANATFKLVDEDNNV

-1618 TNLAPGDYQLIETKA
+1618 TDLVPGDYQLIETKA
-1633 PKGYELDTV
+1633 PAGYELDTV
-1642 PVDVKIGFNQNQV
+1642 PVDVKIAFDQKET
-1655 LQVTKTNIKTI
+1655 LQVTKTNLKTV

-1671 IAEFVDTKGNVLAEQ
+1671 IAEFVDTKGNALAEK
-1686 EIHTGI
+1686 EIHAGI
-1692 VGEEYVTKAKSIAG
+1692 VGDKYALKAKAIKG
-1706 YKLTKDPTNK
+1706 YTLTKDPTNK
-1716 VGLYKEADQKVT
+1716 AGTFREEDQKVT
-1728 FVYEKNKSSLV
+1728 FVYEKNKAPIV
-1739 VDPTKPIKP
+1739 VNPDKPVTP
-1748 SKPTKPVKSTVNPSK
+1748 VKPTKPTKTVDPAK
-1763 QATVKKAQS
+1763 KPTVTS
-1772 LPSTGDD
+1772 LPSTGDE
-1779 SLANLI
+1779 SPYGI
-1785 ITGLFASALGLFL
+1785 IFTGLFASLVGLFL
-1798 LRKSK
+1798 LRKSR

>member
-36 TAKTTLKITKED
+36 TTKTTLKIIKED

-56 GSTFEIKNKETGK
+56 GSTFEIKNKETGE
-69 TNNLTISANGEAT
+69 TNDLTISANGEAT

-138 TPVKKAT
+138 TPVKKST
-145 QNANLKAAITDN
+145 QNPNLKAAITDN

-223 PSTEAEWTLDVKTRE
+223 PSTEAEWTLDVTTRE

-285 QIEVVPVVTYPTT
+285 QIEVVPVVNYPTT
-298 VSVTANP
+298 VGITANP

-327 KGELKLND
+327 KGELKLTD

-342 TIDKDTIKVYSS
+342 TIDKDSIKVYSS

-378 YSSTA
+378 YSATSLT
-383 LVVSLNGGLAGK
+383 VTLNGGLAGK

-421 VGDSGILSTNSSYVY
+421 VGDSGTLSSNSAYVY
-436 LAMTNYKH
+436 LTMTNYKH
-444 LEKKATYNGTT
+444 IEKKATYNGST
-455 QSIDWVINFNYDQDE
+455 QSIDWKINFNFDQDE
-470 ISPTTVLTDVLAD
+470 ISPSTVLTDVLAD

-499 FNTTTGVPI
+499 FNATNGSPI
-508 IGSDASSDWTTSTIS
+508 VGGDASSDWTTSAIS
-523 NNGNFNLTYK
+523 ANGNFNLTYK
-533 NTNTNAYQITYSTKI
+533 DTNTNAYEITYSTKI
-548 TDFKDRKI
+548 TDFSDRKI

-580 KEAGSIDYF
+580 KEAGTIDYF
-589 NNTMSWKITANSD
+589 NNTMTWKITANSD
-602 KIKMDNLNITDKFS
+602 RIKMGNLNITDEFS
-616 TGIKSL
+616 TGVKAL

-632 NFTSVV
+632 NTNSVL

-643 DFTINENVTPA
+643 DYTIDKDVTPA

-669 KIVVDIVTNID
+669 KIVVDFVTEID

-685 KTIDNKAFISYYD
+685 KTIDNKASISYYD
-698 GGTIKYV
+698 GGIIKYV
-705 EEITASATPDA
+705 DEVTASMTPDPA
-716 KMMTNGGKYGAYNST
+716 MMTNGGKYGSYNST
-731 TGNIDWIVSANAMA
+731 TGNIDWIVSVNAMA
-745 KSYDNL
+745 KNYDNL
-751 IFDDT
+751 IFDDA

-772 VESSTEMMSLQ
+772 VASTSEMMNLY

-788 TGTLAKAGDK
+788 VGTVAKTGDK

-807 GNKIHLEFANLD
+807 GNKLHLEFANLE
-819 NTRVFIK
+819 NSRVFIK
-826 YSTKPDENWYFYK
+826 YSTKPNENWYFYS
-839 YVTNIAEVT
+839 YVQNTAKVS
-848 DNGTDKHTYSYQ
+848 DNGVGEKSYSYQ
-860 AYASKVFNAMTKTAS
+860 AYASKLFNAMTKTAT
-875 IDSTYNNKVNWT
+875 IDPSFDNKVNWV
-887 VTLNNISKDRPIN
+887 VTLNNISADRPIN
-900 NPTITDTMKNGT
+900 NPTITDTMKTGT

-919 SSFRVINET
+919 SSFKVINET
-928 TGDDIDS
+928 TGEDIDS
-935 KYYDITFTD
+935 KYYDITYTD
-944 KDFTIQF
+944 NNFTIQF

-957 DPIKV
+957 APIKV
-962 TYSTVSL
+962 TYSTISL
-969 MSGLISNTATTASP
+969 MSGLVSNTATTASP

-990 SYKSR
+990 TYKSR
-995 TTNISPAFTIGSGS
+995 TTSISPAFTIGSGS

-1023 KKDNTKKLTGAK
+1023 KKDNSKKLTGAK
-1035 FQLYTP
+1035 FQLYTL

-1051 TDSEGKIVMDG
+1051 TDSDGKIVMDG

-1071 ETAAP
+1071 ETEAP

-1092 ITADVAT
+1092 VTADAVT
-1099 SVTIENTEQTGSA
+1099 NVTIENTEQTGSA
-1112 VLQKE
+1112 VLLKE

-1123 AISGA
+1123 AIAGA
-1128 EFELQTADGTKV
+1128 EFELQNADGTKV
-1140 SENLV
+1140 AENLV
-1145 TDADGKI
+1145 SNADGKI
-1152 EVNDLAPGDYQF
+1152 EVTDLAPGDYQF

-1172 YVLDATP
+1172 YVLDGTP

-1184 EFNQTAAVVVTKE
+1184 EFNQEAAVVVTKE
-1197 NTAKAG
+1197 NTAKTG
-1203 SVVLTKQD
+1203 SVVLTKED
-1211 SATKATIAG
+1211 SVSKATLSG
-1220 AEFELQK
+1220 AEFELQND
-1227 ADGTKVSENL
+1227 AGTKVQANL
-1237 VTDADGKIEV
+1237 TTNADGKLEV
-1247 NDLAPG
+1247 TDLAPG
-1253 DYQFVETKAAAGY
+1253 DYK
-1266 ILDST
+1266 
-1271 PSEFTIEFN
+1271 
-1280 QDKAAVVTKEN
+1280 
-1291 TAKAGSVVLTKQDSA
+1291 
-1306 TKATIAGAEFELQ
+1306 
-1319 KADGTK
+1319 
-1325 VSENLVTDADGKIEV
+1325 
-1340 NDLAPG
+1340 
-1346 DYQFV
+1346 
-1351 ETKAAAGY
+1351 
-1359 VLDTTPTKFKVEF
+1359 
-1372 NQTSVVAVTKEN
+1372 
-1384 TAKAGSVVLT
+1384 
-1394 KQDSVTKAEL
+1394 
-1404 SDAEFELQT
+1404 
-1413 ATGTKVK
+1413 
-1420 DNLTTNASGEIEVA
+1420 
-1434 DLAPGDYQF
+1434 F

-1465 NQATAVKVTK
+1465 NQATAVNVTK
-1475 ENVAKT
+1475 DNVAKT

-1493 KSNLAGAEFELQTK
+1493 RSNLAGAEFELQTK

-1522 QLQIDNLAP
+1522 QLQIDDLAP
-1531 GDYQLV
+1531 GNYQLV

-1545 ELDATPVEFTIEF
+1545 ELDATPVEFTIVF
-1558 NQKDAVQVTKTNKMS
+1558 NQQAPIQVTKTNKMS
-1573 TGSVVLTKTDGQ
+1573 TGSVVLTKTDAE
-1585 TKAPL
+1585 TKTPL
-1590 ADATFKLVDADNNV
+1590 ANATFKLVDEDNNV

-1618 TNLAPGDYQLIETKA
+1618 TDLVPGDYQLIETKA
-1633 PKGYELDTV
+1633 PAGYELDTV
-1642 PVDVKIGFNQNQV
+1642 PVDVKIAFDQNKA
-1655 LQVTKTNIKTI
+1655 LQVTKTNLKTV

-1671 IAEFVDTKGNVLAEQ
+1671 IAEFVDTKGNVLAEK
-1686 EIHTGI
+1686 EIHAGI
-1692 VGEEYVTKAKSIAG
+1692 VGDKYALKAKAIKG
-1706 YKLTKDPTNK
+1706 YTLTKEPTNK
-1716 VGLYKEADQKVT
+1716 AGTFREEDQKVT
-1728 FVYEKNKSSLV
+1728 FVYEKNKAPIV
-1739 VDPTKPIKP
+1739 VNPDKPVTP
-1748 SKPTKPVKSTVNPSK
+1748 VKPTKPTKPTKPSK
-1763 QATVKKAQS
+1763 TVDPAKKPTVTS
-1772 LPSTGDD
+1772 LPSTGDE
-1779 SLANLI
+1779 SPYGI
-1785 ITGLFASALGLFL
+1785 IFTGLFASLVGLFL
-1798 LRKSK
+1798 LRKSR